1 MRELFPATCNKN
13 GITPNDNDIV
23 TQEQLLA
30 VLSEI
35 QALNDRLTSTIN
47 YIDEYKEANSNGIK
61 TITLE
66 AENIK
71 ASNAKIS
78 SLLEAAEVNITNGD
92 FTTIT
97 VNELANIKK
106 VVAEVIQITDNLI
119 TKGLTSETANIST
132 ATILD
137 ADISNLKAKT
147 IEIENWLVKTFT
159 VDTLKANVQIETPL
173 LRAGN
178 VTSDTV
184 SATDTTTENLEA
196 TTATIN
202 KETVKES
209 DITTLKTSNI
219 VWQQYQT
226 IVNPDEFFIQVPK
239 FINGAYFLAAIDDTN
254 TVCFTI
260 EIQNSINN
268 YYVSWSKTQP
278 GFLEKFYIDRTDK
291 TSQIY
296 FKANTLGKSLTLK
309 YASIGLENV
318 AAPHEYDVLPINPET
333 EYDIV
338 YVDGH
343 KYWNPVDL
351 FNDGTAVGT
360 LTLLPQTWE
369 MSNTEGINYDTVT
382 NVQFNVYRPN
392 QDLNKEAAV
401 EFNNVTTEKVN
412 TKTVETPT
420 FVTSDKDISAYDL
433 SASENGTFINM
444 KDGLKVKQWRKDGA
458 KLSPFVP
465 YDENNSSENR
475 PLVYDS
481 VNDVLKKATGDIDIP
496 GDLTVGGNNNIT
508 GNTTI
513 NGTLETG
520 NATVNGNTNITGNT
534 TINGTLDVSGEA
546 KLTGNTFVSGD
557 LTVSGTVHSIDQE
570 EVVADGD
577 TVTLR
582 ANNNLPLATGQVSGI
597 IVNKYN
603 GTDDL
608 AIVTDNEGTVRVGT
622 GKGTDTTYTNIAL
635 NHSDGKYYT
644 YENDTYT
651 LLDPQPNGSMTSWT
665 GKNVVDGYTHYA
677 TAVFTVIEKTS
688 LQPLLTR
695 EEESDLTDGAVLV
708 WNAEKTK
715 AVGTIAPTNSMQ
727 TLVSKIV
734 DGKISYE
741 WGSAGS
747 AGLAFIGTRAEY
759 EVAKM
764 IQEGNPGHIPAKAMV
779 IITDEDDTLK
789 GVEK

>member
-1 MRELFPATCNKN
+1 MRELFSSTCNKDCT
-13 GITPNDNDIV
+13 ISNDNAV

-35 QALNDRLTSTIN
+35 QALNDRLTATIN
-47 YIDEYKEANSNGIK
+47 YIDEYKAANSNGIK
-61 TITLE
+61 TITLD
-66 AENIK
+66 AQNIK

-78 SLLEAAEVNITNGD
+78 SLLEAVEANITDGN

-97 VNELANIKK
+97 VNELVNIKK
-106 VVAEVIQITDNLI
+106 AVAEVIQITDSLI
-119 TKGLTSETANIST
+119 TKNATVETASIGT

-147 IEIENWLVKTFT
+147 IEIENWLIKTFT

-173 LRAGN
+173 LRAAN

-184 SATDTTTENLEA
+184 SATDTTTEKLKA
-196 TTATIN
+196 TNATIN

-226 IVNPDEFFIQVPK
+226 IVNPDEFYIQVPK
-239 FINGAYFLAAIDDTN
+239 FINGTYFLAAIDDTN

-309 YASIGLENV
+309 YSSIGLENV
-318 AAPHEYDVLPINPET
+318 TAPHEYDVLPINPET
-333 EYDIV
+333 EYDIA
-338 YVDGH
+338 YADGH

-369 MSNTEGINYDTVT
+369 MSSNEGINYDTVT

-392 QDLNKEAAV
+392 QDLNKEAVV
-401 EFNNVTTEKVN
+401 EFNKVTTEKVN
-412 TKTVETPT
+412 TKTVESPT

-433 SASENGTFINM
+433 SLFENGALINV
-444 KDGLKVKQWRKDGA
+444 KDGLKVKQWRKDGNE
-458 KLSPFVP
+458 LSPIVP
-465 YDENNSSENR
+465 YKPVNEAAANN
-475 PLVYDS
+475 PLIYDN
-481 VNDVLKKATGDIDIP
+481 VDDTLKRTK
-496 GDLTVGGNNNIT
+496 
-508 GNTTI
+508 TI
-513 NGTLETG
+513 ALDKLNVKD
-520 NATVNGNTNITGNT
+520 ATVENGLEVKGRVNTESSLEVKGRVNAES
-534 TINGTLDVSGEA
+534 DVY
-546 KLTGNTFVSGD
+546 VSGD
-557 LTVSGTVHSIDQE
+557 LFVAGGTHTTTTEDISAESDII
-570 EVVADGD
+570 
-577 TVTLR
+577 TLR
-582 ANNNLPLATGQVSGI
+582 SNNNLSLETGQVSGI
-597 IVNKYN
+597 VVNKYN
-603 GTDDL
+603 GIDDL
-608 AIVTDNEGTVRVGT
+608 SIVTDNEGTVRVGT
-622 GKGTDTTYTNIAL
+622 GKGTTTSYTQIAYK
-635 NHSDGKYYT
+635 NEDNKYYKYTVNGDGT
-644 YENDTYT
+644 YSYS
-651 LLDPQPNGSMTSWT
+651 LLNPQPSGVLTDWE
-665 GKNVVDGYTHYA
+665 GKKQIDGYTLYSSA
-677 TAVFTVIEKTS
+677 IFTVIEKTS

-695 EEESDLTDGAVLV
+695 EEENNLADGAVLV

-715 AVGTIAPTNSMQ
+715 AIGTIAPTNSMQ
-727 TLVSKIV
+727 TLISKIT

-759 EVAKM
+759 EAAKM
-764 IQEGNPGHIPAKAMV
+764 IPEGNEGHIPNHSLV
-779 IITDEDDTLK
+779 ILTDETDTVK
-789 GVEK
+789 GEIK

>member
-1 MRELFPATCNKN
+1 MRELFSSTCNKDCT
-13 GITPNDNDIV
+13 ISNDNAV

-35 QALNDRLTSTIN
+35 QALNDRLTATIN
-47 YIDEYKEANSNGIK
+47 YIDEYKAANSNGIK

-66 AENIK
+66 AQNIK

-78 SLLEAAEVNITNGD
+78 SLLEAVEANITDGN

-97 VNELANIKK
+97 VNELVNIKK
-106 VVAEVIQITDNLI
+106 AVAEVIQITDSLI
-119 TKGLTSETANIST
+119 TKNATVETASIGT

-147 IEIENWLVKTFT
+147 IEIENWLIGTFT

-173 LRAGN
+173 LRAAN

-184 SATDTTTENLEA
+184 SATDTTTEKLKA
-196 TTATIN
+196 TNATIN

-226 IVNPDEFFIQVPK
+226 IVNPDEFYIQVPK
-239 FINGAYFLAAIDDTN
+239 FINGTYFLAAIDDTN

-309 YASIGLENV
+309 YSSIGLENV
-318 AAPHEYDVLPINPET
+318 TAPHEYDVLPINPET

-338 YVDGH
+338 YADGH

-369 MSNTEGINYDTVT
+369 MSSNEGINYDTGT

-392 QDLNKEAAV
+392 QDLNKEAVV

-412 TKTVETPT
+412 TKTVESPT

-433 SASENGTFINM
+433 SLFENGALINV
-444 KDGLKVKQWRKDGA
+444 KDGLKVKQWRKDGNE
-458 KLSPFVP
+458 LSPIVP
-465 YDENNSSENR
+465 YKPVNEAAANN
-475 PLVYDS
+475 PLIYDN
-481 VNDVLKKATGDIDIP
+481 VDDTLKRTK
-496 GDLTVGGNNNIT
+496 
-508 GNTTI
+508 TI
-513 NGTLETG
+513 ALDKLNVKD
-520 NATVNGNTNITGNT
+520 ATVENGLEVKGRVNTESSLEVKGRVNAES
-534 TINGTLDVSGEA
+534 DVY
-546 KLTGNTFVSGD
+546 VSGD
-557 LTVSGTVHSIDQE
+557 LFVAGGTHTTTTEDISAESDII
-570 EVVADGD
+570 
-577 TVTLR
+577 TLR
-582 ANNNLPLATGQVSGI
+582 SNNNLSLETGQVSGI
-597 IVNKYN
+597 VVNKYN
-603 GTDDL
+603 GIDDL
-608 AIVTDNEGTVRVGT
+608 SIVTDNEGTVRVGT
-622 GKGTDTTYTNIAL
+622 GKGTTTSYTQIAYK
-635 NHSDGKYYT
+635 NEDNKYYKYTVNGDGT
-644 YENDTYT
+644 YSYS
-651 LLDPQPNGSMTSWT
+651 LLNPQPSGVLTDWE
-665 GKNVVDGYTHYA
+665 GKKQIDGYTLYSSA
-677 TAVFTVIEKTS
+677 IFTVIEKTS

-695 EEESDLTDGAVLV
+695 EEENNLADGAVLV

-715 AVGTIAPTNSMQ
+715 AIGTIAPTNSMQ
-727 TLVSKIV
+727 TLISKIT

-759 EVAKM
+759 EAAKM
-764 IQEGNPGHIPAKAMV
+764 IPEGNKGHIPNHSLV
-779 IITDEDDTLK
+779 ILTDETDTVK
-789 GVEK
+789 GEIK

>member
-1 MRELFPATCNKN
+1 MRELFSSTCNKDCT
-13 GITPNDNDIV
+13 ISNDNAV

-35 QALNDRLTSTIN
+35 QALNDRLTATIN
-47 YIDEYKEANSNGIK
+47 YIDEYKAANSNGIK
-61 TITLE
+61 TITLD
-66 AENIK
+66 AQNIK

-78 SLLEAAEVNITNGD
+78 SLLEAVEANITDGN

-97 VNELANIKK
+97 VNELVNIKK
-106 VVAEVIQITDNLI
+106 AVAEVIQITDSLI
-119 TKGLTSETANIST
+119 TKNATVETASIGT

-147 IEIENWLVKTFT
+147 IEIENWLIGTFT

-173 LRAGN
+173 LRAAN

-184 SATDTTTENLEA
+184 SATDTITEKLKA
-196 TTATIN
+196 TNATIN

-226 IVNPDEFFIQVPK
+226 IVNPDEFYIQVPK
-239 FINGAYFLAAIDDTN
+239 FINGTYFLAAIDDTN

-278 GFLEKFYIDRTDK
+278 GFLEKFYIDKTNK

-309 YASIGLENV
+309 YSSIGLENV
-318 AAPHEYDVLPINPET
+318 TAPHEYDVLPINPET

-338 YVDGH
+338 YADGH

-369 MSNTEGINYDTVT
+369 MSSNEGINYDTGT

-392 QDLNKEAAV
+392 QDLNKEAVV

-412 TKTVETPT
+412 TKTVESPT

-433 SASENGTFINM
+433 SLFENGALINV
-444 KDGLKVKQWRKDGA
+444 KDGLKIKQWRKDGNE
-458 KLSPFVP
+458 LSPIVP
-465 YDENNSSENR
+465 YKPVNEAAANN
-475 PLVYDS
+475 PLIYDN
-481 VNDVLKKATGDIDIP
+481 VDDTLKRTK
-496 GDLTVGGNNNIT
+496 
-508 GNTTI
+508 TI
-513 NGTLETG
+513 ALDKLNVKD
-520 NATVNGNTNITGNT
+520 ATVENGLEVKGRVNTESSLEVKGRVNAES
-534 TINGTLDVSGEA
+534 DVY
-546 KLTGNTFVSGD
+546 VSGD
-557 LTVSGTVHSIDQE
+557 LFVAGGTHTTTTEDISAESDII
-570 EVVADGD
+570 
-577 TVTLR
+577 TLR
-582 ANNNLPLATGQVSGI
+582 SNNNLSLETGQVSGI
-597 IVNKYN
+597 VVNKYN
-603 GTDDL
+603 GIDDL
-608 AIVTDNEGTVRVGT
+608 SIVTDNEGTVRVGT
-622 GKGTDTTYTNIAL
+622 GKGTTTSYTQIAYK
-635 NHSDGKYYT
+635 NEDNKYYKYTVNGDGT
-644 YENDTYT
+644 YSYS
-651 LLDPQPNGSMTSWT
+651 LLNPQPSGVLTDWE
-665 GKNVVDGYTHYA
+665 GKKQIDGYTLYSSA
-677 TAVFTVIEKTS
+677 IFTVIEKTS

-695 EEESDLTDGAVLV
+695 EEENNLADGAVLL

-715 AVGTIAPTNSMQ
+715 AIGTIAPTNSMQ
-727 TLVSKIV
+727 TLISKIT

-759 EVAKM
+759 EAAKM
-764 IQEGNPGHIPAKAMV
+764 IPEGNKGHIPNHSLV
-779 IITDEDDTLK
+779 ILTDETDTVK
-789 GVEK
+789 GEIK

>member
-1 MRELFPATCNKN
+1 MRELFSSTCNKDCTISN
-13 GITPNDNDIV
+13 GNDAV

-35 QALNDRLTSTIN
+35 QALNDKLDSTIN
-47 YIDEYKEANSNGIK
+47 YIDEYKAANSNGIK

-66 AENIK
+66 AQNIK

-78 SLLEAAEVNITNGD
+78 SLLEAVEANITDGN

-97 VNELANIKK
+97 VNELVNIKK
-106 VVAEVIQITDNLI
+106 AVAEVIQITDSLI
-119 TKGLTSETANIST
+119 TKNATVETASIGT

-147 IEIENWLVKTFT
+147 IEIENWLIGTFT

-173 LRAGN
+173 LRAAN

-184 SATDTTTENLEA
+184 SATDTTTEKLEA
-196 TTATIN
+196 TNATIN
-202 KETVKES
+202 KETVEES
-209 DITTLKTSNI
+209 GITTLKTSNI

-226 IVNPDEFFIQVPK
+226 IVNPDEFYIQVPK
-239 FINGAYFLAAIDDTN
+239 FINGTYFLAAIDDTN

-278 GFLEKFYIDRTDK
+278 GFLEKFYIDKTDK

-309 YASIGLENV
+309 YSSIGLENV
-318 AAPHEYDVLPINPET
+318 TAPHEYDVLPINPET

-338 YVDGH
+338 YADGH

-369 MSNTEGINYDTVT
+369 MSSNDGINYDTGT

-392 QDLNKEAAV
+392 QDLNKEAVV
-401 EFNNVTTEKVN
+401 EFNKVTTEKVN
-412 TKTVETPT
+412 TKTVESPT

-433 SASENGTFINM
+433 SLFENGALINV
-444 KDGLKVKQWRKDGA
+444 KDGLKIKQWRKDGNE
-458 KLSPFVP
+458 LSPIVP
-465 YDENNSSENR
+465 YKPVNEAAANN
-475 PLVYDS
+475 PLIYDN
-481 VNDVLKKATGDIDIP
+481 VDDTLKRTK
-496 GDLTVGGNNNIT
+496 
-508 GNTTI
+508 TI
-513 NGTLETG
+513 ALDKLNVKD
-520 NATVNGNTNITGNT
+520 ATVENGLEVKGRVNTESSLEVKGRVNAES
-534 TINGTLDVSGEA
+534 DVY
-546 KLTGNTFVSGD
+546 VSGD
-557 LTVSGTVHSIDQE
+557 LFVAGGTHTTTTEDISAESDII
-570 EVVADGD
+570 
-577 TVTLR
+577 TLR
-582 ANNNLPLATGQVSGI
+582 SNNNLSLETGQVSGI
-597 IVNKYN
+597 VVNKYN
-603 GTDDL
+603 GIDDL
-608 AIVTDNEGTVRVGT
+608 SIVTDNEGTVRVGT
-622 GKGTDTTYTNIAL
+622 GKGTTTSYTQIAYK
-635 NHSDGKYYT
+635 NEDNKYYKYTVNGDGT
-644 YENDTYT
+644 YSYS
-651 LLDPQPNGSMTSWT
+651 LLNPQPSGVLTDWE
-665 GKNVVDGYTHYA
+665 GKKQIDGYTLYSSA
-677 TAVFTVIEKTS
+677 IFTVIEKTS

-695 EEESDLTDGAVLV
+695 EEENNLADGAVLL

-715 AVGTIAPTNSMQ
+715 AIGTIAPTNSMQ
-727 TLVSKIV
+727 TLISKIT

-759 EVAKM
+759 EAAKM
-764 IQEGNPGHIPAKAMV
+764 IPEGNEGHIPNHSLV
-779 IITDEDDTLK
+779 ILTDETDTVK
-789 GVEK
+789 GEIK

>member
-1 MRELFPATCNKN
+1 MRELFSSTCNKDCT
-13 GITPNDNDIV
+13 ISNDNAV

-35 QALNDRLTSTIN
+35 QALNDRLTATIN
-47 YIDEYKEANSNGIK
+47 YIDEYKAANSNGIK
-61 TITLE
+61 TITLD
-66 AENIK
+66 AQNIK

-78 SLLEAAEVNITNGD
+78 SLLEAVEANITDGN

-97 VNELANIKK
+97 VNELVNIKK
-106 VVAEVIQITDNLI
+106 AVAEVIQITDSLI
-119 TKGLTSETANIST
+119 TKNATVETASIGT

-147 IEIENWLVKTFT
+147 IEIENWLIKTFT

-173 LRAGN
+173 LRAAN

-184 SATDTTTENLEA
+184 SATDTTTEKLKA
-196 TTATIN
+196 TNATIN

-226 IVNPDEFFIQVPK
+226 IVNPDEFYIQVPK
-239 FINGAYFLAAIDDTN
+239 FINGTYFLAAIDDTN

-318 AAPHEYDVLPINPET
+318 TAPHEYDVLPINPET
-333 EYDIV
+333 EYDIA
-338 YVDGH
+338 YADGH

-369 MSNTEGINYDTVT
+369 MSSNEGINYDTVT

-392 QDLNKEAAV
+392 QDLNKEAVV
-401 EFNNVTTEKVN
+401 EFNKVTTEKVN
-412 TKTVETPT
+412 TKTVESPT

-433 SASENGTFINM
+433 SLFENGALINV
-444 KDGLKVKQWRKDGA
+444 KDGLKVKQWRKDGNE
-458 KLSPFVP
+458 LSPIVP
-465 YDENNSSENR
+465 YKPVNEAAANN
-475 PLVYDS
+475 PLIYDN
-481 VNDVLKKATGDIDIP
+481 VDDTLKRTK
-496 GDLTVGGNNNIT
+496 
-508 GNTTI
+508 TI
-513 NGTLETG
+513 ALDKLNVKD
-520 NATVNGNTNITGNT
+520 ATVENGLEVKGRVNAES
-534 TINGTLDVSGEA
+534 DVY
-546 KLTGNTFVSGD
+546 VSGD
-557 LTVSGTVHSIDQE
+557 LFVAGGTHTTTTEDISAESDII
-570 EVVADGD
+570 
-577 TVTLR
+577 TLR
-582 ANNNLPLATGQVSGI
+582 SNNNLSLETGQVSGI
-597 IVNKYN
+597 VVNKYN
-603 GTDDL
+603 GIDDL
-608 AIVTDNEGTVRVGT
+608 SIVTDNEGTVRVGT
-622 GKGTDTTYTNIAL
+622 GKGTPTSYTQIAYK
-635 NHSDGKYYT
+635 NEDNKYYKYTVNGDGT
-644 YENDTYT
+644 YSYS
-651 LLDPQPNGSMTSWT
+651 LLNPQPSGVLTDWE
-665 GKNVVDGYTHYA
+665 GKKQIDGYTLYSSA
-677 TAVFTVIEKTS
+677 IFTVIEKTS

-695 EEESDLTDGAVLV
+695 EEENNLADGAVLL

-715 AVGTIAPTNSMQ
+715 AIGTIAPTNSMQ
-727 TLVSKIV
+727 TLISKIT

-759 EVAKM
+759 EAAKM
-764 IQEGNPGHIPAKAMV
+764 IQEGNKGHIPNHSLV
-779 IITDEDDTLK
+779 ILTDETDTVK
-789 GVEK
+789 GEIK

>member
-13 GITPNDNDIV
+13 GITPNNNDVV

-35 QALNDRLTSTIN
+35 QALNDKLTSTIN
-47 YIDEYKEANSNGIK
+47 YINEYKQANSNGIK

-78 SLLEAAEVNITNGD
+78 SLLEAVKANITDAD

-106 VVAEVIQITDNLI
+106 VVAEVIQITDSLT
-119 TKGLTSETANIST
+119 TKGLTSETANIGT

-173 LRAGN
+173 LKATN

-184 SATDTTTENLEA
+184 NATDTITEKLEA

-226 IVNPDEFFIQVPK
+226 IVNPDEFYIQVPK

-254 TVCFTI
+254 TLCFTI

-318 AAPHEYDVLPINPET
+318 TAPHEYDVLPINPET
-333 EYDIV
+333 EYDIL
-338 YVDGH
+338 YADGH

-360 LTLLPQTWE
+360 LTLLPQTW
-369 MSNTEGINYDTVT
+369 
-382 NVQFNVYRPN
+382 
-392 QDLNKEAAV
+392 
-401 EFNNVTTEKVN
+401 
-412 TKTVETPT
+412 
-420 FVTSDKDISAYDL
+420 
-433 SASENGTFINM
+433 
-444 KDGLKVKQWRKDGA
+444 
-458 KLSPFVP
+458 
-465 YDENNSSENR
+465 
-475 PLVYDS
+475 
-481 VNDVLKKATGDIDIP
+481 
-496 GDLTVGGNNNIT
+496 
-508 GNTTI
+508 
-513 NGTLETG
+513 
-520 NATVNGNTNITGNT
+520 
-534 TINGTLDVSGEA
+534 
-546 KLTGNTFVSGD
+546 
-557 LTVSGTVHSIDQE
+557 
-570 EVVADGD
+570 
-577 TVTLR
+577 
-582 ANNNLPLATGQVSGI
+582 
-597 IVNKYN
+597 
-603 GTDDL
+603 
-608 AIVTDNEGTVRVGT
+608 
-622 GKGTDTTYTNIAL
+622 
-635 NHSDGKYYT
+635 
-644 YENDTYT
+644 
-651 LLDPQPNGSMTSWT
+651 
-665 GKNVVDGYTHYA
+665 
-677 TAVFTVIEKTS
+677 
-688 LQPLLTR
+688 
-695 EEESDLTDGAVLV
+695 
-708 WNAEKTK
+708 
-715 AVGTIAPTNSMQ
+715 
-727 TLVSKIV
+727 
-734 DGKISYE
+734 
-741 WGSAGS
+741 
-747 AGLAFIGTRAEY
+747 
-759 EVAKM
+759 
-764 IQEGNPGHIPAKAMV
+764 
-779 IITDEDDTLK
+779 
-789 GVEK
+789 

>member
-1 MRELFPATCNKN
+1 MRELFPATCNKD
-13 GITPNDNDIV
+13 GITPNDNNVV

-78 SLLEAAEVNITNGD
+78 RLLEAVEANITNGD
-92 FTTIT
+92 FKTIT

-106 VVAEVIQITDNLI
+106 VVAEFIQITDSLI
-119 TKGLTSETANIST
+119 AKGLTSETASIGT

-147 IEIENWLVKTFT
+147 IEIENWLIKTFT
-159 VDTLKANVQIETPL
+159 VDTLKANIQIETPL
-173 LRAGN
+173 LRAAN
-178 VTSDTV
+178 VTSDV
-184 SATDTTTENLEA
+184 ASATDTTTEKLEA

-226 IVNPDEFFIQVPK
+226 IVNPDEFYIQVPK

-278 GFLEKFYIDRTDK
+278 GFLEKFYIDKIDK

-309 YASIGLENV
+309 YASVGLENV
-318 AAPHEYDVLPINPET
+318 TSPQEYDVLPINPET

-338 YVDGH
+338 YADGH

-392 QDLNKEAAV
+392 QDLNKEASV

-433 SASENGTFINM
+433 SAFENGTFINM
-444 KDGLKVKQWRKDGA
+444 KDGLKVKQWRKDGNE
-458 KLSPFVP
+458 LSPIVP
-465 YDENNSSENR
+465 YDENNESEKR

-481 VNDVLKKATGDIDIP
+481 VNDVLKKATSDIDVP
-496 GDLTVGGNNNIT
+496 GDLTVGGNTNVS

-513 NGTLETG
+513 SGILEAG
-520 NATVNGNTNITGNT
+520 NTKVNGDTNITGNT
-534 TINGTLDVSGEA
+534 TIGGTLDVSGET

-570 EVVADGD
+570 EIVADGD

-597 IVNKYN
+597 VVNKYN

-651 LLDPQPNGSMTSWT
+651 LLDPQPNGNMTSWT
-665 GKNVVDGYTHYA
+665 GKNVVGGYTHYA

-708 WNAEKTK
+708 WNSEKTK

-727 TLVSKIV
+727 TLVSKIT

-764 IQEGNPGHIPAKAMV
+764 ISEGNVGHIPAKAMV
-779 IITDEDDTLK
+779 IITDEDDTVK
-789 GVEK
+789 GDIK

>member
-1 MRELFPATCNKN
+1 MRELFSSTCNKDCTISN
-13 GITPNDNDIV
+13 GNDAV

-35 QALNDRLTSTIN
+35 QALNDKLDSTIN
-47 YIDEYKEANSNGIK
+47 YIDEYKAANSNGIK

-66 AENIK
+66 AQNIK

-78 SLLEAAEVNITNGD
+78 SLLEAVEANITDGN

-97 VNELANIKK
+97 VNELVNIKK
-106 VVAEVIQITDNLI
+106 AVAEVIQITDSLI
-119 TKGLTSETANIST
+119 TKNATVETASIGT

-147 IEIENWLVKTFT
+147 IEIENWLIGTFT

-173 LRAGN
+173 LRAAN

-184 SATDTTTENLEA
+184 SATDTTTEKLEA
-196 TTATIN
+196 TNATIN

-226 IVNPDEFFIQVPK
+226 IINPDEFYIQVPK
-239 FINGAYFLAAIDDTN
+239 FINGTYFLAAIDDTN

-278 GFLEKFYIDRTDK
+278 GFLEKFYIDKTDK

-309 YASIGLENV
+309 YSSIGLENV
-318 AAPHEYDVLPINPET
+318 TAPHEYDVLPINPET

-338 YVDGH
+338 YADGH

-369 MSNTEGINYDTVT
+369 MSSNEGINYDTGT

-392 QDLNKEAAV
+392 QDLNKEAVV
-401 EFNNVTTEKVN
+401 EFNKVTTEKVN
-412 TKTVETPT
+412 TKTVESPT

-433 SASENGTFINM
+433 SLFENGALINV
-444 KDGLKVKQWRKDGA
+444 KDGLKIKQWRKDGNE
-458 KLSPFVP
+458 LSPIVP
-465 YDENNSSENR
+465 YKPVNEAAANN
-475 PLVYDS
+475 PLIYDN
-481 VNDVLKKATGDIDIP
+481 VDDTLKRTK
-496 GDLTVGGNNNIT
+496 
-508 GNTTI
+508 TI
-513 NGTLETG
+513 ALDKLNVKD
-520 NATVNGNTNITGNT
+520 ATVENGLEVKGRVNTESSLEVKGRVNAES
-534 TINGTLDVSGEA
+534 DVY
-546 KLTGNTFVSGD
+546 VSGD
-557 LTVSGTVHSIDQE
+557 LFVAGGTHTTTTEDISAESDII
-570 EVVADGD
+570 
-577 TVTLR
+577 TLR
-582 ANNNLPLATGQVSGI
+582 SNNNLSLETGQVSGI
-597 IVNKYN
+597 VVNKYN
-603 GTDDL
+603 GIDDL
-608 AIVTDNEGTVRVGT
+608 SIVTDNEGTVRVGT
-622 GKGTDTTYTNIAL
+622 GKGTTTSYTQIAYK
-635 NHSDGKYYT
+635 NEDNKYYKYTVNGDGT
-644 YENDTYT
+644 YSYS
-651 LLDPQPNGSMTSWT
+651 LLNPQPSGVLTDWE
-665 GKNVVDGYTHYA
+665 GKKQIDGYTLYSSA
-677 TAVFTVIEKTS
+677 IFTVIEKTS

-695 EEESDLTDGAVLV
+695 EEENNLADGAVLL

-715 AVGTIAPTNSMQ
+715 AIGTIAPTNSMQ
-727 TLVSKIV
+727 TLISKIT

-759 EVAKM
+759 EAAKM
-764 IQEGNPGHIPAKAMV
+764 IPEGNEGHIPNHSLV
-779 IITDEDDTLK
+779 ILTDETDTVK
-789 GVEK
+789 GEIK

>member
-1 MRELFPATCNKN
+1 MRELFSSTCNKDCT
-13 GITPNDNDIV
+13 ISNDNAV

-35 QALNDRLTSTIN
+35 QALNDRLTATIN
-47 YIDEYKEANSNGIK
+47 YIDEYKAANSNGIK
-61 TITLE
+61 TITLD
-66 AENIK
+66 AQNIK

-78 SLLEAAEVNITNGD
+78 SLLEAVEANITDGN

-97 VNELANIKK
+97 VNELVNIKK
-106 VVAEVIQITDNLI
+106 AVAEVIQITDSLI
-119 TKGLTSETANIST
+119 TKNATVETASIGT

-147 IEIENWLVKTFT
+147 IEIENWLIGTFT

-173 LRAGN
+173 LRAAN

-184 SATDTTTENLEA
+184 SATDTTTEKLKA
-196 TTATIN
+196 TNATIN

-226 IVNPDEFFIQVPK
+226 IVNPDEFYIQVPK
-239 FINGAYFLAAIDDTN
+239 FINGTYFLAAIDDTN

-278 GFLEKFYIDRTDK
+278 GFLEKFYIDKTDK

-318 AAPHEYDVLPINPET
+318 TAPHEYDVLPINPET

-338 YVDGH
+338 YADGH

-369 MSNTEGINYDTVT
+369 MSSNEGINYDTGT

-392 QDLNKEAAV
+392 QDLNKEAVV

-412 TKTVETPT
+412 TKTVESPT

-433 SASENGTFINM
+433 SLFENGALINV
-444 KDGLKVKQWRKDGA
+444 KDGLKVKQWRKDGNE
-458 KLSPFVP
+458 LSPIVP
-465 YDENNSSENR
+465 YKPVNEAAANN
-475 PLVYDS
+475 PLIYDN
-481 VNDVLKKATGDIDIP
+481 VDDTLKRTK
-496 GDLTVGGNNNIT
+496 
-508 GNTTI
+508 TI
-513 NGTLETG
+513 ALDKLNVKD
-520 NATVNGNTNITGNT
+520 ATVENGLEVKGRVNTESSLEVKGRVNAES
-534 TINGTLDVSGEA
+534 DVY
-546 KLTGNTFVSGD
+546 VSGD
-557 LTVSGTVHSIDQE
+557 LFVAGGTHTTTTEDISAESDII
-570 EVVADGD
+570 
-577 TVTLR
+577 TLR
-582 ANNNLPLATGQVSGI
+582 SNNNLSLETGQVSGI
-597 IVNKYN
+597 VVNKYN
-603 GTDDL
+603 GIDDL
-608 AIVTDNEGTVRVGT
+608 SIVTDNEGTVRVGT
-622 GKGTDTTYTNIAL
+622 GKGTTTSYTQIAYK
-635 NHSDGKYYT
+635 NEDNKYYKYTVNGDGT
-644 YENDTYT
+644 YSYS
-651 LLDPQPNGSMTSWT
+651 LLNPQPSGVLTDWE
-665 GKNVVDGYTHYA
+665 GKKQIDGYTLYSSA
-677 TAVFTVIEKTS
+677 IFTVIEKTS

-695 EEESDLTDGAVLV
+695 EEENNLADGAVLL

-715 AVGTIAPTNSMQ
+715 AIGTIAPTNSMQ
-727 TLVSKIV
+727 TLISKIT

-759 EVAKM
+759 EAAKM
-764 IQEGNPGHIPAKAMV
+764 IQEGNEGHIPNHSLV
-779 IITDEDDTLK
+779 ILTDETDTVK
-789 GVEK
+789 GEIK

>member
-1 MRELFPATCNKN
+1 MRELFSATCNKN
-13 GITPNDNDIV
+13 GITPNGDAV

-35 QALNDRLTSTIN
+35 QALNDRLTATIN

-61 TITLE
+61 TITLD
-66 AENIK
+66 AQNIK

-78 SLLEAAEVNITNGD
+78 ILLEAVEANITDAD

-97 VNELANIKK
+97 VGELANIKK

-119 TKGLTSETANIST
+119 TKNFTTQTASIGT

-147 IEIENWLVKTFT
+147 IEIENWLIKTFT

-173 LRAGN
+173 LRAAN

-184 SATDTTTENLEA
+184 NATDTTTEKLEA
-196 TTATIN
+196 TNATIN

-226 IVNPDEFFIQVPK
+226 IVNPDEFYIQVPK

-278 GFLEKFYIDRTDK
+278 GFLAKFYIDKTDK

-309 YASIGLENV
+309 YASVGLENV
-318 AAPHEYDVLPINPET
+318 TAPQEYDVLPINPET
-333 EYDIV
+333 EYDIT
-338 YVDGH
+338 YADGH

-351 FNDGTAVGT
+351 FNDGSAVGT
-360 LTLLPQTWE
+360 LTLLPQTWK
-369 MSNTEGINYDTVT
+369 MSSNEGVNYDTVT

-412 TKTVETPT
+412 TKTVESPT

-433 SASENGTFINM
+433 SPFENGTLINM

-458 KLSPFVP
+458 ELSPIVP
-465 YDENNSSENR
+465 YK
-475 PLVYDS
+475 S
-481 VNDVLKKATGDIDIP
+481 VNETASNNPLIYDNVDDTLKRTKIIALDK
-496 GDLTVGGNNNIT
+496 LTVKD
-508 GNTTI
+508 
-513 NGTLETG
+513 
-520 NATVNGNTNITGNT
+520 ATVENELEVKGRVNAES
-534 TINGTLDVSGEA
+534 DVY
-546 KLTGNTFVSGD
+546 VSGD
-557 LTVSGTVHSIDQE
+557 LFVSGGTHTTTTEDISAESDII
-570 EVVADGD
+570 
-577 TVTLR
+577 TLR
-582 ANNNLPLATGQVSGI
+582 SNNNLSLETGQVSGI
-597 IVNKYN
+597 VVNKYN
-603 GTDDL
+603 GIDDL
-608 AIVTDNEGTVRVGT
+608 SIVTDNEGTVRVGT
-622 GKGTDTTYTNIAL
+622 GKGTPTPYAQIAYKNEDNQYYKYTENEDGTYSYSLL
-635 NHSDGKYYT
+635 N
-644 YENDTYT
+644 
-651 LLDPQPNGSMTSWT
+651 PQPSGVLTDWA
-665 GKNVVDGYTHYA
+665 GKKQIDGYTLYA
-677 TAVFTVIEKTS
+677 SAIFTVIDKTS

-695 EEESDLTDGAVLV
+695 EEESNLPDGAVLV
-708 WNAEKTK
+708 WDAEKTK
-715 AVGTIAPTNSMQ
+715 AIGTIAPTNSMQ
-727 TLVSKIV
+727 TLVSKIT

-764 IQEGNPGHIPAKAMV
+764 ITEGNPGHIPTKAMV
-779 IITDEDDTLK
+779 IITDETDTVKGDLK
-789 GVEK
+789 

>member
-1 MRELFPATCNKN
+1 MRELFSSTCNKDCT
-13 GITPNDNDIV
+13 ISNDNAV

-35 QALNDRLTSTIN
+35 QALNDKLDSTIN
-47 YIDEYKEANSNGIK
+47 YIDEYKAANSNGIK

-66 AENIK
+66 AQNIK

-78 SLLEAAEVNITNGD
+78 SLLEAVEANITDGN

-97 VNELANIKK
+97 VNELVNIKK
-106 VVAEVIQITDNLI
+106 AVAEVIQITDSLI
-119 TKGLTSETANIST
+119 TKNATVETASIGT

-147 IEIENWLVKTFT
+147 IEIENWLIGTFT

-173 LRAGN
+173 LRAAN

-184 SATDTTTENLEA
+184 SATDTTTEKLEA
-196 TTATIN
+196 TNATIN
-202 KETVKES
+202 KETVEES

-226 IVNPDEFFIQVPK
+226 IVNPDEFYIQVPK
-239 FINGAYFLAAIDDTN
+239 FINGTYFLAAIDDTN

-278 GFLEKFYIDRTDK
+278 GFLEKFYIDKTDK

-309 YASIGLENV
+309 YSSIGLENV
-318 AAPHEYDVLPINPET
+318 TAPHEYDVLPINPET

-338 YVDGH
+338 YADGH

-369 MSNTEGINYDTVT
+369 MSSNEGINYDTGT

-392 QDLNKEAAV
+392 QDLNKEAVV
-401 EFNNVTTEKVN
+401 EFNKVTTEKVN
-412 TKTVETPT
+412 TKTVESPT

-433 SASENGTFINM
+433 SLFENGALINV
-444 KDGLKVKQWRKDGA
+444 KDGLKIKQWRKDGNE
-458 KLSPFVP
+458 LSPIVP
-465 YDENNSSENR
+465 YKPVNEAAANN
-475 PLVYDS
+475 PLIYDN
-481 VNDVLKKATGDIDIP
+481 VDDTLKRTK
-496 GDLTVGGNNNIT
+496 
-508 GNTTI
+508 TI
-513 NGTLETG
+513 ALDKLNVKD
-520 NATVNGNTNITGNT
+520 ATVENGLEVKGRVNTESSLEVKGRVNAES
-534 TINGTLDVSGEA
+534 DVY
-546 KLTGNTFVSGD
+546 VSGD
-557 LTVSGTVHSIDQE
+557 LFVAGGTHTTTTEDISAESDII
-570 EVVADGD
+570 
-577 TVTLR
+577 TLR
-582 ANNNLPLATGQVSGI
+582 SNNNLSLETGQVSGI
-597 IVNKYN
+597 VVNKYN
-603 GTDDL
+603 GIDDL
-608 AIVTDNEGTVRVGT
+608 SIVTDNEGTVRVGT
-622 GKGTDTTYTNIAL
+622 GKGTTTSYTQIAYK
-635 NHSDGKYYT
+635 NEDNKYYKYTVNGDGT
-644 YENDTYT
+644 YSYS
-651 LLDPQPNGSMTSWT
+651 LLNPQPSGVLTDWE
-665 GKNVVDGYTHYA
+665 GKKQIDGYTLYSSA
-677 TAVFTVIEKTS
+677 IFTVIEKTS

-695 EEESDLTDGAVLV
+695 EEENNLADGAVLL

-715 AVGTIAPTNSMQ
+715 AIGTIAPTNSMQ
-727 TLVSKIV
+727 TLISKIT

-759 EVAKM
+759 EAAKM
-764 IQEGNPGHIPAKAMV
+764 IPEGNEGHIPNHSLV
-779 IITDEDDTLK
+779 ILTDETDTVK
-789 GVEK
+789 GEIK

>member
-13 GITPNDNDIV
+13 GITPNGDAV

-35 QALNDRLTSTIN
+35 QALNDRLTATIN
-47 YIDEYKEANSNGIK
+47 YIDEYKAANSNGIK
-61 TITLE
+61 TITLD
-66 AENIK
+66 AQNIK

-78 SLLEAAEVNITNGD
+78 SLLEAVEANITDAD

-97 VNELANIKK
+97 VGELANIKK

-119 TKGLTSETANIST
+119 TKNFTTQTASIGT

-147 IEIENWLVKTFT
+147 IEIENWLIKTFT

-173 LRAGN
+173 LRAAN

-184 SATDTTTENLEA
+184 NATDTTTEKLEA
-196 TTATIN
+196 TNATIN

-226 IVNPDEFFIQVPK
+226 IVNPDEFYIQVPK

-278 GFLEKFYIDRTDK
+278 GFLAKFYIDKTDK

-309 YASIGLENV
+309 YASVGLENV
-318 AAPHEYDVLPINPET
+318 TAPQEYDVLPINPET
-333 EYDIV
+333 EYDIT
-338 YVDGH
+338 YADGH

-351 FNDGTAVGT
+351 FNDGSAVGT
-360 LTLLPQTWE
+360 LTLLPQTWK
-369 MSNTEGINYDTVT
+369 MSSNEGVNYDTVT

-412 TKTVETPT
+412 TKTVESPT

-433 SASENGTFINM
+433 SPFENGTLINM

-458 KLSPFVP
+458 ELSPIVP
-465 YDENNSSENR
+465 YK
-475 PLVYDS
+475 S
-481 VNDVLKKATGDIDIP
+481 VNETASNNPLIYDNVDDTLKRTKIIALDK
-496 GDLTVGGNNNIT
+496 LTVKDA
-508 GNTTI
+508 TI
-513 NGTLETG
+513 ENELEVKG
-520 NATVNGNTNITGNT
+520 RVNAES
-534 TINGTLDVSGEA
+534 DVY
-546 KLTGNTFVSGD
+546 VSGD
-557 LTVSGTVHSIDQE
+557 LFVSGGTHTTTTEDISAESDII
-570 EVVADGD
+570 
-577 TVTLR
+577 TLR
-582 ANNNLPLATGQVSGI
+582 SNNNLSLETGQVSGI
-597 IVNKYN
+597 VVNKYN
-603 GTDDL
+603 GIDDL
-608 AIVTDNEGTVRVGT
+608 SIVTDNEGTVRVGT
-622 GKGTDTTYTNIAL
+622 GKGNPTPYAQIAYKNEDNQYYKYTENEDGTYSYSLL
-635 NHSDGKYYT
+635 N
-644 YENDTYT
+644 
-651 LLDPQPNGSMTSWT
+651 PQPSGVLTDWA
-665 GKNVVDGYTHYA
+665 GKKQIDGYTLYA
-677 TAVFTVIEKTS
+677 SAIFTVIDKTS

-695 EEESDLTDGAVLV
+695 EEESNLPDGAVLV
-708 WNAEKTK
+708 WDAEKTK
-715 AVGTIAPTNSMQ
+715 AIGTIAPTNSMQ
-727 TLVSKIV
+727 TLVSKIT

-764 IQEGNPGHIPAKAMV
+764 ITEGNPGHIPAKAMV
-779 IITDEDDTLK
+779 IITDETDTVKGDLK
-789 GVEK
+789 

>member
-1 MRELFPATCNKN
+1 MRELFSSTCNKDCT
-13 GITPNDNDIV
+13 ISNDNAV

-35 QALNDRLTSTIN
+35 QALNDRLTATIN
-47 YIDEYKEANSNGIK
+47 YIDEYKAANSNGIK

-66 AENIK
+66 AQNIK

-78 SLLEAAEVNITNGD
+78 SLLEAVEANITDGN

-97 VNELANIKK
+97 VNELVNIKK
-106 VVAEVIQITDNLI
+106 AVAEVIQITDSLI
-119 TKGLTSETANIST
+119 TKNATVETASIGT

-147 IEIENWLVKTFT
+147 IEIENWLIKTFT

-173 LRAGN
+173 LRAAN

-184 SATDTTTENLEA
+184 SATDTTTEKLKA
-196 TTATIN
+196 TNATIN

-209 DITTLKTSNI
+209 GITTLKTSNI

-226 IVNPDEFFIQVPK
+226 IVNPDEFYIQVPK
-239 FINGAYFLAAIDDTN
+239 FINGTYFLAAIDDTN

-278 GFLEKFYIDRTDK
+278 GFLEKFYIDKTDK

-309 YASIGLENV
+309 YLSIGLENV
-318 AAPHEYDVLPINPET
+318 TAPHEYDVLPINPET
-333 EYDIV
+333 EYDIA
-338 YVDGH
+338 YADGH

-369 MSNTEGINYDTVT
+369 MSSNEGINYDTGT

-392 QDLNKEAAV
+392 QDLNKEAVV
-401 EFNNVTTEKVN
+401 EFNKVTTEKVN
-412 TKTVETPT
+412 TKTVESPT

-433 SASENGTFINM
+433 SLFENGALINV
-444 KDGLKVKQWRKDGA
+444 KDGLKVKQWRKDGNE
-458 KLSPFVP
+458 LSPIVP
-465 YDENNSSENR
+465 YKPVNEAAANN
-475 PLVYDS
+475 PLIYDN
-481 VNDVLKKATGDIDIP
+481 VDDTLKRTK
-496 GDLTVGGNNNIT
+496 
-508 GNTTI
+508 TI
-513 NGTLETG
+513 ALDKLNVKD
-520 NATVNGNTNITGNT
+520 ATVENGLEVKGRVNTESSLEVKGRVNAES
-534 TINGTLDVSGEA
+534 DVY
-546 KLTGNTFVSGD
+546 VSGD
-557 LTVSGTVHSIDQE
+557 LFVAGGTHTTTTEDISAESDII
-570 EVVADGD
+570 
-577 TVTLR
+577 TLR
-582 ANNNLPLATGQVSGI
+582 SNNNLSLETGQVSGI
-597 IVNKYN
+597 VVNKYN
-603 GTDDL
+603 GIDDL
-608 AIVTDNEGTVRVGT
+608 SIVTDNEGTVRVGT
-622 GKGTDTTYTNIAL
+622 GKGTTTSYTQIAYK
-635 NHSDGKYYT
+635 NEDNKYYKYTVNGDGT
-644 YENDTYT
+644 YSYS
-651 LLDPQPNGSMTSWT
+651 LLNPQPSGVLTDWE
-665 GKNVVDGYTHYA
+665 GKKQIDGYTLYSSA
-677 TAVFTVIEKTS
+677 IFTVIEKTS

-695 EEESDLTDGAVLV
+695 EEENNLADGAVLL

-715 AVGTIAPTNSMQ
+715 AIGTIAPTNSMQ
-727 TLVSKIV
+727 TLISKIT

-759 EVAKM
+759 EAAKM
-764 IQEGNPGHIPAKAMV
+764 IPEGNEGHIPNHSLV
-779 IITDEDDTLK
+779 ILTDETDTVK
-789 GVEK
+789 GEIK

>member
-1 MRELFPATCNKN
+1 MRELFSSTCNKDCT
-13 GITPNDNDIV
+13 ISNDNAV

-35 QALNDRLTSTIN
+35 QALNDRLTATIN
-47 YIDEYKEANSNGIK
+47 YIDEYKAANSNGIK
-61 TITLE
+61 TITLD
-66 AENIK
+66 AQNIK

-78 SLLEAAEVNITNGD
+78 SLLEAVEANITDGN

-97 VNELANIKK
+97 VNELVNIKK
-106 VVAEVIQITDNLI
+106 AVAEVIQITDSLI
-119 TKGLTSETANIST
+119 TKNATVETASIGT

-147 IEIENWLVKTFT
+147 IEIENWLIGTFT

-173 LRAGN
+173 LRAAN

-184 SATDTTTENLEA
+184 SATDTITEKLKA
-196 TTATIN
+196 TNATIN

-226 IVNPDEFFIQVPK
+226 IVNPDEFYIQVPK
-239 FINGAYFLAAIDDTN
+239 FINGTYFLAAIDDTN

-278 GFLEKFYIDRTDK
+278 GFLEKFYIDKTNK

-309 YASIGLENV
+309 YSSIGLENV
-318 AAPHEYDVLPINPET
+318 TAPHEYDVLPINPET

-338 YVDGH
+338 YADGH

-369 MSNTEGINYDTVT
+369 MSSNEGINYDTGT

-392 QDLNKEAAV
+392 QDLNKEAVV
-401 EFNNVTTEKVN
+401 EFNKVTTEKVN
-412 TKTVETPT
+412 TKTVESPT

-433 SASENGTFINM
+433 SLFENGALINV
-444 KDGLKVKQWRKDGA
+444 KDGLKIKQWRKDGNE
-458 KLSPFVP
+458 LSPIVP
-465 YDENNSSENR
+465 YKPVNEAAANN
-475 PLVYDS
+475 PLIYDN
-481 VNDVLKKATGDIDIP
+481 VDDTLKRTK
-496 GDLTVGGNNNIT
+496 
-508 GNTTI
+508 TI
-513 NGTLETG
+513 ALDKLNVKD
-520 NATVNGNTNITGNT
+520 ATVENGLEVKGRVNTESSLEVKGRVNAES
-534 TINGTLDVSGEA
+534 DVY
-546 KLTGNTFVSGD
+546 VSGD
-557 LTVSGTVHSIDQE
+557 LFVAGGTHTTTTEDISAESDII
-570 EVVADGD
+570 
-577 TVTLR
+577 TLR
-582 ANNNLPLATGQVSGI
+582 SNNNLSLETGQVSGI
-597 IVNKYN
+597 VVNKYN
-603 GTDDL
+603 GIDDL
-608 AIVTDNEGTVRVGT
+608 SIVTDNEGTVRVGT
-622 GKGTDTTYTNIAL
+622 GKGTTTSYTQIAYK
-635 NHSDGKYYT
+635 NEDNKYYKYTVNGDGT
-644 YENDTYT
+644 YSYS
-651 LLDPQPNGSMTSWT
+651 LLNPQPSGVLTDWE
-665 GKNVVDGYTHYA
+665 GKKQIDGYTLYSSA
-677 TAVFTVIEKTS
+677 IFTVIEKTS

-695 EEESDLTDGAVLV
+695 EEENNLADGAVLV

-715 AVGTIAPTNSMQ
+715 AIGTIAPTNSMQ
-727 TLVSKIV
+727 TLISKIT

-759 EVAKM
+759 EAAKM
-764 IQEGNPGHIPAKAMV
+764 IPEGNKGHIPNHSLV
-779 IITDEDDTLK
+779 ILTDETDTVK
-789 GVEK
+789 GEIK

>member
-1 MRELFPATCNKN
+1 MRELFSSTCNKDCT
-13 GITPNDNDIV
+13 ISNDNAV

-35 QALNDRLTSTIN
+35 QALNDRLTATIN
-47 YIDEYKEANSNGIK
+47 YIDEYKAANSNGIK
-61 TITLE
+61 TITLD
-66 AENIK
+66 AQNIK

-78 SLLEAAEVNITNGD
+78 SLLEAVEANITDGN

-97 VNELANIKK
+97 VNELVNIKK
-106 VVAEVIQITDNLI
+106 AVAEVIQITDSLI
-119 TKGLTSETANIST
+119 TKNATVETASIGT

-147 IEIENWLVKTFT
+147 IEIENWLIKTFT

-173 LRAGN
+173 LRAAN

-184 SATDTTTENLEA
+184 SATDTTTEKLEA
-196 TTATIN
+196 TNATIN
-202 KETVKES
+202 KETVEES
-209 DITTLKTSNI
+209 GITTLKTSNI

-226 IVNPDEFFIQVPK
+226 IVNPDEFYIQVPK
-239 FINGAYFLAAIDDTN
+239 FINGTYFLAAIDDTN

-278 GFLEKFYIDRTDK
+278 GFLEKFYIDKTDK

-318 AAPHEYDVLPINPET
+318 TAPHEYDVLPINPET

-338 YVDGH
+338 YADGH

-369 MSNTEGINYDTVT
+369 MSSNDGINYDTAT
-382 NVQFNVYRPN
+382 NAQFNVYRPN
-392 QDLNKEAAV
+392 QDLNKEAVV
-401 EFNNVTTEKVN
+401 EFNKVTTEKVN
-412 TKTVETPT
+412 TKTVESPT

-433 SASENGTFINM
+433 SLFENGALINV
-444 KDGLKVKQWRKDGA
+444 KDGLKVKQWRKDGNE
-458 KLSPFVP
+458 LSPIVP
-465 YDENNSSENR
+465 YKPVNEAAANN
-475 PLVYDS
+475 PLIYDN
-481 VNDVLKKATGDIDIP
+481 VDDTLKRTK
-496 GDLTVGGNNNIT
+496 
-508 GNTTI
+508 TI
-513 NGTLETG
+513 ALDKLNVKD
-520 NATVNGNTNITGNT
+520 ATVENGLEVKGRVNTESSLEVKGRVNAES
-534 TINGTLDVSGEA
+534 DVY
-546 KLTGNTFVSGD
+546 VSGD
-557 LTVSGTVHSIDQE
+557 LFVAGGTHTTTTEDISAESDII
-570 EVVADGD
+570 
-577 TVTLR
+577 TLR
-582 ANNNLPLATGQVSGI
+582 SNNNLSLETGQVSGI
-597 IVNKYN
+597 VVNKYN
-603 GTDDL
+603 GIDDL
-608 AIVTDNEGTVRVGT
+608 SIVTDNEGTVRVGT
-622 GKGTDTTYTNIAL
+622 GKGTTTSYTQIAYK
-635 NHSDGKYYT
+635 NEDNKYYKYTVNGDGT
-644 YENDTYT
+644 YSYS
-651 LLDPQPNGSMTSWT
+651 LLNPQPSGVLTDWE
-665 GKNVVDGYTHYA
+665 GKKQIDGYTLYSSA
-677 TAVFTVIEKTS
+677 IFTVIEKTS

-695 EEESDLTDGAVLV
+695 EEENNLADGAVLV

-715 AVGTIAPTNSMQ
+715 AIGTIAPTNSMQ
-727 TLVSKIV
+727 TLISKIT

-759 EVAKM
+759 ETAKM
-764 IQEGNPGHIPAKAMV
+764 IPEGNKGHIPNHSLV
-779 IITDEDDTLK
+779 ILTDETDTVK
-789 GVEK
+789 GEIK

>member
-13 GITPNDNDIV
+13 GITPNGNAV

-35 QALNDRLTSTIN
+35 QALNDRLTATIN

-61 TITLE
+61 TITLD
-66 AENIK
+66 AQNIK

-78 SLLEAAEVNITNGD
+78 SLLEAVEANITDAD

-106 VVAEVIQITDNLI
+106 VVAEVIQITDSLI
-119 TKGLTSETANIST
+119 TKNATVETASIGT

-147 IEIENWLVKTFT
+147 IEIENWLIETFT
-159 VDTLKANVQIETPL
+159 VDKLKANVQIETPL
-173 LRAGN
+173 LKATN

-184 SATDTTTENLEA
+184 SATDTTTERLEA
-196 TTATIN
+196 TTATIT

-226 IVNPDEFFIQVPK
+226 IVNPDEFYIQVPK

-278 GFLEKFYIDRTDK
+278 GFLAKFYIDKTDK

-309 YASIGLENV
+309 YASVGLEN
-318 AAPHEYDVLPINPET
+318 ATAPQEYDVLPINPET

-338 YVDGH
+338 YADGH

-351 FNDGTAVGT
+351 FNDGSAVGT
-360 LTLLPQTWE
+360 LTLLPQTWK
-369 MSNTEGINYDTVT
+369 MSSNEGVNYDTVT

-392 QDLNKEAAV
+392 QDLNKEASV

-412 TKTVETPT
+412 TKTVESPT

-433 SASENGTFINM
+433 SAFENGTLINM
-444 KDGLKVKQWRKDGA
+444 KDGLKVKQWRKDGNELSLIVPYKSVNETA
-458 KLSPFVP
+458 ANNPLIYDNVDDTLKRTKIIALDKLSVK
-465 YDENNSSENR
+465 D
-475 PLVYDS
+475 
-481 VNDVLKKATGDIDIP
+481 
-496 GDLTVGGNNNIT
+496 
-508 GNTTI
+508 
-513 NGTLETG
+513 
-520 NATVNGNTNITGNT
+520 ATVENELEVKGRVNAES
-534 TINGTLDVSGEA
+534 DVY
-546 KLTGNTFVSGD
+546 VSGD
-557 LTVSGTVHSIDQE
+557 LFVSGGTHTTTTEDISAESDII
-570 EVVADGD
+570 
-577 TVTLR
+577 TLR
-582 ANNNLPLATGQVSGI
+582 SNNNLSLETGQVSGI
-597 IVNKYN
+597 VVNKYN
-603 GTDDL
+603 GIDDL
-608 AIVTDNEGTVRVGT
+608 SIVTDNEGTVRVGT
-622 GKGTDTTYTNIAL
+622 GKGTPTPYAQIAY
-635 NHSDGKYYT
+635 NNEDNKYYRYTENEDGT
-644 YENDTYT
+644 YSYS
-651 LLDPQPNGSMTSWT
+651 LLNPQPSGVLTDWA
-665 GKNVVDGYTHYA
+665 GKKQIDGYTLYSSA
-677 TAVFTVIEKTS
+677 IFTVIEKTS

-708 WNAEKTK
+708 WDAEKTK

-727 TLVSKIV
+727 TLVSKIT

-741 WGSAGS
+741 WKAGGSGS
-747 AGLAFIGTRAEY
+747 VSRYPTMEAALAAIALP
-759 EVAKM
+759 
-764 IQEGNPGHIPAKAMV
+764 EGSEGYVPDNGIV
-779 IITDEDDTLK
+779 IIDELSPYIS
-789 GVEK
+789 GEEK

>member
-1 MRELFPATCNKN
+1 MRELFSSTCNKDCT
-13 GITPNDNDIV
+13 ISNDNAV

-35 QALNDRLTSTIN
+35 QALNDRLTATIN
-47 YIDEYKEANSNGIK
+47 YIDEYKAANSNGIK

-66 AENIK
+66 AQNIK

-78 SLLEAAEVNITNGD
+78 SLLEAVEANITDGN

-97 VNELANIKK
+97 VNELVNIKK
-106 VVAEVIQITDNLI
+106 AVAEVIQITDSLI
-119 TKGLTSETANIST
+119 TKNATVETASIGT

-147 IEIENWLVKTFT
+147 IEIENWLIGTFT

-173 LRAGN
+173 LRAAN

-184 SATDTTTENLEA
+184 SATDTTTEKLEA
-196 TTATIN
+196 TNATIN
-202 KETVKES
+202 KETVEES
-209 DITTLKTSNI
+209 GITTLKTSNI

-226 IVNPDEFFIQVPK
+226 IVNPDEFYIQVPK
-239 FINGAYFLAAIDDTN
+239 FINGTYFLAAIDDTN

-278 GFLEKFYIDRTDK
+278 GFLEKFYIDKTDK

-309 YASIGLENV
+309 YSSIGLENV
-318 AAPHEYDVLPINPET
+318 TAPHEYDVLPINPET

-338 YVDGH
+338 YADGH

-369 MSNTEGINYDTVT
+369 MSSNDGINYDTAT
-382 NVQFNVYRPN
+382 NAQFNVYRPN
-392 QDLNKEAAV
+392 QDLNKEAVV
-401 EFNNVTTEKVN
+401 EFNKVTTEKVN
-412 TKTVETPT
+412 TKTVESPT

-433 SASENGTFINM
+433 SLFENGALINV
-444 KDGLKVKQWRKDGA
+444 KDGLKIKQWRKDGNE
-458 KLSPFVP
+458 LSPIVP
-465 YDENNSSENR
+465 YKPVNEAAANN
-475 PLVYDS
+475 PLIYDN
-481 VNDVLKKATGDIDIP
+481 VDDTLKRTK
-496 GDLTVGGNNNIT
+496 
-508 GNTTI
+508 TI
-513 NGTLETG
+513 ALDKLNVKD
-520 NATVNGNTNITGNT
+520 ATVENGLEVKGRVNTESSLEVKGRVNAES
-534 TINGTLDVSGEA
+534 DVY
-546 KLTGNTFVSGD
+546 VSGD
-557 LTVSGTVHSIDQE
+557 LFVAGGTHTTTTEDISAESDII
-570 EVVADGD
+570 
-577 TVTLR
+577 TLR
-582 ANNNLPLATGQVSGI
+582 SNNNLSLETGQVSGI
-597 IVNKYN
+597 VVNKYN
-603 GTDDL
+603 GIDDL
-608 AIVTDNEGTVRVGT
+608 SIVTDNEGTVRVGT
-622 GKGTDTTYTNIAL
+622 GKGTTTSYTQIAYK
-635 NHSDGKYYT
+635 NEDNKYYKYTVNGDGT
-644 YENDTYT
+644 YSYS
-651 LLDPQPNGSMTSWT
+651 LLNPQPSGVLTDWE
-665 GKNVVDGYTHYA
+665 GKKQIDGYTLYSSA
-677 TAVFTVIEKTS
+677 IFTVIEKTS

-695 EEESDLTDGAVLV
+695 EEENNLADGAVLL

-715 AVGTIAPTNSMQ
+715 AIGTIAPTNSMQ
-727 TLVSKIV
+727 TLISKIT

-759 EVAKM
+759 EAAKM
-764 IQEGNPGHIPAKAMV
+764 IPEGNEGHIPNHSLV
-779 IITDEDDTLK
+779 ILTDETDTVK
-789 GVEK
+789 GEIK

>member
-13 GITPNDNDIV
+13 GITPNNNDIV
-23 TQEQLLA
+23 TQEQLLS

-35 QALNDRLTSTIN
+35 QALNDKLDSTIN
-47 YIDEYKEANSNGIK
+47 YIDEYKQANSNGIK
-61 TITLE
+61 TITLD
-66 AENIK
+66 AQNIK

-78 SLLEAAEVNITNGD
+78 SLLEAAKANITDAD
-92 FTTIT
+92 FATIT

-119 TKGLTSETANIST
+119 AKNTTIETASIGT

-147 IEIENWLVKTFT
+147 IEIENWLIKTFT

-173 LRAGN
+173 LRAAN

-184 SATDTTTENLEA
+184 SATDTTTEKLEA
-196 TTATIN
+196 TNATID

-226 IVNPDEFFIQVPK
+226 IVNPDEFYIQVPK

-278 GFLEKFYIDRTDK
+278 GFLAKFYIDKTDK

-309 YASIGLENV
+309 YASVGLENV
-318 AAPHEYDVLPINPET
+318 DPPHEYDVLPINPET

-338 YVDGH
+338 YADGH

-369 MSNTEGINYDTVT
+369 MSSNEGVNYDTVT

-401 EFNNVTTEKVN
+401 EFNNITTEKVN

-433 SASENGTFINM
+433 SAFENGTFINM
-444 KDGLKVKQWRKDGA
+444 KDGLKVKQWRKDGNE
-458 KLSPFVP
+458 LSPFVP

-496 GDLTVGGNNNIT
+496 GSLTVGENTTIT

-513 NGTLETG
+513 SGTLEAG
-520 NATVNGNTNITGNT
+520 NTKVNGNTNITGNT
-534 TINGTLDVSGEA
+534 TIGGTLDVSGET
-546 KLTGNTFVSGD
+546 KLTGDTFISGD

-570 EVVADGD
+570 EIVADGD

-597 IVNKYN
+597 VVNKYN

-635 NHSDGKYYT
+635 NHTDGKYYT

-651 LLDPQPNGSMTSWT
+651 LLDPQPNGNMTSWT
-665 GKNVVDGYTHYA
+665 GKEELDGYTHYA

-715 AVGTIAPTNSMQ
+715 AVGTIVPTNSMQ
-727 TLVSKIV
+727 TLISKIT

-741 WGSAGS
+741 WKAGGSGS
-747 AGLAFIGTRAEY
+747 VSRYPTMEAALAAIALP
-759 EVAKM
+759 
-764 IQEGNPGHIPAKAMV
+764 EGSEGYVPDNGIV
-779 IITDEDDTLK
+779 IIDELSPYISGEDR
-789 GVEK
+789 

>member
-1 MRELFPATCNKN
+1 MRELFSSTCNKDCT
-13 GITPNDNDIV
+13 ISNDNAV

-35 QALNDRLTSTIN
+35 QALNDRLTATIN
-47 YIDEYKEANSNGIK
+47 YIDEYKAANSNGIK
-61 TITLE
+61 TITLD
-66 AENIK
+66 AQNIK

-78 SLLEAAEVNITNGD
+78 SLLEAVEANITDGN

-97 VNELANIKK
+97 VNELVNIKK
-106 VVAEVIQITDNLI
+106 AVAEVIQITDSLI
-119 TKGLTSETANIST
+119 TKNATVETASIGT

-147 IEIENWLVKTFT
+147 IEIENWLIGTFT

-173 LRAGN
+173 LRAAN

-184 SATDTTTENLEA
+184 SATDTTTEKLEA
-196 TTATIN
+196 TNATIN
-202 KETVKES
+202 KETVEES
-209 DITTLKTSNI
+209 GITTLKTSNI

-226 IVNPDEFFIQVPK
+226 IVNPDEFYIQVPK
-239 FINGAYFLAAIDDTN
+239 FINGTYFLAAIDDTN

-278 GFLEKFYIDRTDK
+278 GFLEKFYIDKTDK

-318 AAPHEYDVLPINPET
+318 TAPHEYDVLPINPET
-333 EYDIV
+333 EYDIA
-338 YVDGH
+338 YADGH

-369 MSNTEGINYDTVT
+369 MSSNEGINYDTVT

-392 QDLNKEAAV
+392 QDLNKEAVV

-412 TKTVETPT
+412 TKTVESPT

-433 SASENGTFINM
+433 SLFENGALINV
-444 KDGLKVKQWRKDGA
+444 KDGLKVKQWRKDGNE
-458 KLSPFVP
+458 LSPIVP
-465 YDENNSSENR
+465 YKPVNEAAANN
-475 PLVYDS
+475 PLIYDN
-481 VNDVLKKATGDIDIP
+481 VDDTLKRTK
-496 GDLTVGGNNNIT
+496 
-508 GNTTI
+508 TI
-513 NGTLETG
+513 ALDKLNVKD
-520 NATVNGNTNITGNT
+520 ATVENGLEVKGRVNTESSLEVKGRVNAES
-534 TINGTLDVSGEA
+534 DVY
-546 KLTGNTFVSGD
+546 VSGD
-557 LTVSGTVHSIDQE
+557 LFVAGGTHTTTTEDISAESDII
-570 EVVADGD
+570 
-577 TVTLR
+577 TLR
-582 ANNNLPLATGQVSGI
+582 SNNNLSLETGQVSGI
-597 IVNKYN
+597 VVNKYN
-603 GTDDL
+603 GVDDL
-608 AIVTDNEGTVRVGT
+608 SIVTDNEGTVRVGT
-622 GKGTDTTYTNIAL
+622 GKGTTTSYTQIAYK
-635 NHSDGKYYT
+635 NEDNKYYKYTVNGDGT
-644 YENDTYT
+644 YSYS
-651 LLDPQPNGSMTSWT
+651 LLNPQPSGVLTDWE
-665 GKNVVDGYTHYA
+665 GKKQIDGYTLYSSA
-677 TAVFTVIEKTS
+677 IFTVIEKTS

-695 EEESDLTDGAVLV
+695 EEENNLADGAVLV

-715 AVGTIAPTNSMQ
+715 AIGTIAPTNSMQ
-727 TLVSKIV
+727 TLISKIT

-759 EVAKM
+759 EAAKM
-764 IQEGNPGHIPAKAMV
+764 IPEGNEGHIPNHSLV
-779 IITDEDDTLK
+779 ILTDETDTVK
-789 GVEK
+789 GEIK

>member
-1 MRELFPATCNKN
+1 MRELFSATCNKDC
-13 GITPNDNDIV
+13 IASNDNAV

-35 QALNDRLTSTIN
+35 QALNDKLTSTIN
-47 YIDEYKEANSNGIK
+47 YINEYKEANSNGIK
-61 TITLE
+61 TITLD
-66 AENIK
+66 AQNIK

-78 SLLEAAEVNITNGD
+78 SLLEAVEANITDAD

-106 VVAEVIQITDNLI
+106 VVAEVIQITDSLI
-119 TKGLTSETANIST
+119 TKNATVETASIGT

-147 IEIENWLVKTFT
+147 IEIENWLIETFT

-173 LRAGN
+173 LKATN

-184 SATDTTTENLEA
+184 SATDTTTERLET

-226 IVNPDEFFIQVPK
+226 IVNPDEFYIQVPK

-278 GFLEKFYIDRTDK
+278 GFLSKFYIDKTDK

-309 YASIGLENV
+309 YASVGLENV
-318 AAPHEYDVLPINPET
+318 TAPHEYDVLPINPET

-338 YVDGH
+338 YADGH

-360 LTLLPQTWE
+360 LTLLPQTWK
-369 MSNTEGINYDTVT
+369 MSSNEGVNYDTVT

-392 QDLNKEAAV
+392 QDLNKEASV

-412 TKTVETPT
+412 TKTVESPT

-433 SASENGTFINM
+433 SPFENGTLINM
-444 KDGLKVKQWRKDGA
+444 KDGLKVKQWRKDGNE
-458 KLSPFVP
+458 LSPIVP
-465 YDENNSSENR
+465 YKSVNETAANN
-475 PLVYDS
+475 PLVYDN
-481 VNDVLKKATGDIDIP
+481 VDDTLKRTKTIALDK
-496 GDLTVGGNNNIT
+496 LTVKDASVENE
-508 GNTTI
+508 
-513 NGTLETG
+513 LEVKG
-520 NATVNGNTNITGNT
+520 RVNAES
-534 TINGTLDVSGEA
+534 DVY
-546 KLTGNTFVSGD
+546 VSGD
-557 LTVSGTVHSIDQE
+557 LFVSGGTHTTTTEDISAESDII
-570 EVVADGD
+570 
-577 TVTLR
+577 TLR
-582 ANNNLPLATGQVSGI
+582 SNNNLSLETGQVSGI
-597 IVNKYN
+597 VVNKYN
-603 GTDDL
+603 GIDDL
-608 AIVTDNEGTVRVGT
+608 SIVTDNEGTVRVGT
-622 GKGTDTTYTNIAL
+622 GKGTPTTYTQIAY
-635 NHSDGKYYT
+635 NNEDNKYYKYTENEDGT
-644 YENDTYT
+644 YSYN
-651 LLDPQPNGSMTSWT
+651 LLNPQPSGVLTDWA
-665 GKNVVDGYTHYA
+665 GKKQIDGYTLYSSA
-677 TAVFTVIEKTS
+677 IFTVIEKTS

-708 WNAEKTK
+708 WDAEKTK

-727 TLVSKIV
+727 TLVSKIT

-759 EVAKM
+759 EVAK
-764 IQEGNPGHIPAKAMV
+764 IIPEGNEGHIPAKAMV
-779 IITDEDDTLK
+779 IITDETDTVK
-789 GVEK
+789 GEIK

>member
-1 MRELFPATCNKN
+1 MRELFSSTCNKDCT
-13 GITPNDNDIV
+13 ISNDNAV

-35 QALNDRLTSTIN
+35 QALNDRLTATIN
-47 YIDEYKEANSNGIK
+47 YIDEYKAANSNGIK
-61 TITLE
+61 TITLD
-66 AENIK
+66 AQNIK

-78 SLLEAAEVNITNGD
+78 SLLEAVEANITNGN

-97 VNELANIKK
+97 VNELVNIKK
-106 VVAEVIQITDNLI
+106 AVAEIIQITDSLI
-119 TKGLTSETANIST
+119 TKNATVETASIGT

-147 IEIENWLVKTFT
+147 IEIENWLIKTFT

-173 LRAGN
+173 LRAAN

-184 SATDTTTENLEA
+184 SATDTITEKLKA
-196 TTATIN
+196 TNATIN

-226 IVNPDEFFIQVPK
+226 IVNPDEFYIQVPK
-239 FINGAYFLAAIDDTN
+239 FINGTYFLAAIDDTN

-318 AAPHEYDVLPINPET
+318 TAPHEYDVLPINPET
-333 EYDIV
+333 EYDIA
-338 YVDGH
+338 YADGH

-369 MSNTEGINYDTVT
+369 MSSNEGINYDTGT

-392 QDLNKEAAV
+392 QDLNKEAVV

-412 TKTVETPT
+412 TKAVESPT

-433 SASENGTFINM
+433 SLFENGALINV
-444 KDGLKVKQWRKDGA
+444 KDGLKVKQWRKDGNE
-458 KLSPFVP
+458 LSPIVP
-465 YDENNSSENR
+465 YKPVNEAAANN
-475 PLVYDS
+475 PLIYDN
-481 VNDVLKKATGDIDIP
+481 VDDTLKRTK
-496 GDLTVGGNNNIT
+496 
-508 GNTTI
+508 TI
-513 NGTLETG
+513 ALDKLNVKD
-520 NATVNGNTNITGNT
+520 ATVENGLEVKGRVNAES
-534 TINGTLDVSGEA
+534 DVY
-546 KLTGNTFVSGD
+546 VSGD
-557 LTVSGTVHSIDQE
+557 LFVAGGTHTTTTEDISAESDII
-570 EVVADGD
+570 
-577 TVTLR
+577 TLR
-582 ANNNLPLATGQVSGI
+582 SNNNLSLETGQVSGI
-597 IVNKYN
+597 VVNKYN
-603 GTDDL
+603 GIDDL
-608 AIVTDNEGTVRVGT
+608 SIVTDNEGTVRVGT
-622 GKGTDTTYTNIAL
+622 GKGTTTSYTQIAYK
-635 NHSDGKYYT
+635 NEDNKYYKYTVNGDGT
-644 YENDTYT
+644 YSYS
-651 LLDPQPNGSMTSWT
+651 LLNPQPSGVLTDWE
-665 GKNVVDGYTHYA
+665 GKKQIDGYTLYSSA
-677 TAVFTVIEKTS
+677 IFTVIEKTS

-695 EEESDLTDGAVLV
+695 EEENNLADGAVLV

-715 AVGTIAPTNSMQ
+715 AIGTIAPTNSMQ
-727 TLVSKIV
+727 TLISKIT

-759 EVAKM
+759 EAAKM
-764 IQEGNPGHIPAKAMV
+764 IPEGNEGHIPNHSLV
-779 IITDEDDTLK
+779 ILTDETDTVK
-789 GVEK
+789 GEIK

>member
-1 MRELFPATCNKN
+1 MRELFSSTCNKDCT
-13 GITPNDNDIV
+13 ISNDNAV

-35 QALNDRLTSTIN
+35 QALNDRLTATIN
-47 YIDEYKEANSNGIK
+47 YIDEYKAANSNGIK

-66 AENIK
+66 AQNIK

-78 SLLEAAEVNITNGD
+78 SLLEAVEANITDGN

-106 VVAEVIQITDNLI
+106 AVAEVIQITDSLI
-119 TKGLTSETANIST
+119 TKNATVETASIGT

-147 IEIENWLVKTFT
+147 IEIENWLIGTFT

-173 LRAGN
+173 LRAAN

-184 SATDTTTENLEA
+184 SATDTTTEKLKA
-196 TTATIN
+196 TNATIN
-202 KETVKES
+202 KETVEES

-226 IVNPDEFFIQVPK
+226 IVNPDEFYIQVPK
-239 FINGAYFLAAIDDTN
+239 FINGTYFLAAIDDTN

-278 GFLEKFYIDRTDK
+278 GFLEKFYIDKTDK

-318 AAPHEYDVLPINPET
+318 TAPHEYDVLPINPET

-338 YVDGH
+338 YADGH

-369 MSNTEGINYDTVT
+369 MSSNDGINYDTAT
-382 NVQFNVYRPN
+382 NAQFNVYRPN
-392 QDLNKEAAV
+392 QDLNKEAVV
-401 EFNNVTTEKVN
+401 EFNKVTTEKVN
-412 TKTVETPT
+412 TKTVESPT

-433 SASENGTFINM
+433 SLFENGALINV
-444 KDGLKVKQWRKDGA
+444 KDGLKVKQWRKDGNE
-458 KLSPFVP
+458 LSPIVP
-465 YDENNSSENR
+465 YKPVNEAAANN
-475 PLVYDS
+475 PLIYDN
-481 VNDVLKKATGDIDIP
+481 VDDTLKRTK
-496 GDLTVGGNNNIT
+496 
-508 GNTTI
+508 TI
-513 NGTLETG
+513 ALDKLNVKD
-520 NATVNGNTNITGNT
+520 ATVENGLEVKGRVNAESSLEVKGRVNAES
-534 TINGTLDVSGEA
+534 DVY
-546 KLTGNTFVSGD
+546 VSGD
-557 LTVSGTVHSIDQE
+557 LFVAGGTHTTTTEDISAESDII
-570 EVVADGD
+570 
-577 TVTLR
+577 TLR
-582 ANNNLPLATGQVSGI
+582 SNNNLSLETGQVSGI
-597 IVNKYN
+597 VVNKYN
-603 GTDDL
+603 GIDDL
-608 AIVTDNEGTVRVGT
+608 SIVTDNEGTVRVGT
-622 GKGTDTTYTNIAL
+622 GKGTTTSYTQIAYK
-635 NHSDGKYYT
+635 NEDNKYYKYTVNGDGT
-644 YENDTYT
+644 YSYS
-651 LLDPQPNGSMTSWT
+651 LLNPQPSGVLTDWE
-665 GKNVVDGYTHYA
+665 GKKQIDGYTLYSSA
-677 TAVFTVIEKTS
+677 IFTVIEKTS

-695 EEESDLTDGAVLV
+695 EEENNLADGAVLV

-715 AVGTIAPTNSMQ
+715 AIGTIAPTNSMQ
-727 TLVSKIV
+727 TLISKIT

-759 EVAKM
+759 EAAKM
-764 IQEGNPGHIPAKAMV
+764 IQEGNKGHIPNHSLV
-779 IITDEDDTLK
+779 ILTDETDTVK
-789 GVEK
+789 GEIK

>member
-1 MRELFPATCNKN
+1 MRELFSSTCNKDCT
-13 GITPNDNDIV
+13 ISNDNAV

-35 QALNDRLTSTIN
+35 QALNDRLTATIN
-47 YIDEYKEANSNGIK
+47 YIDEYKAANSNGIK
-61 TITLE
+61 TITLD
-66 AENIK
+66 AQNIK

-78 SLLEAAEVNITNGD
+78 SLLEAVEANITNGN

-106 VVAEVIQITDNLI
+106 AVAEVIQITDSLI
-119 TKGLTSETANIST
+119 TKNATVETASIGT

-147 IEIENWLVKTFT
+147 IEIENWLIGTFT

-173 LRAGN
+173 LRAAN

-184 SATDTTTENLEA
+184 SATDTTTEKLKA
-196 TTATIN
+196 TNATIN

-226 IVNPDEFFIQVPK
+226 IVNPDEFYIQVPK
-239 FINGAYFLAAIDDTN
+239 FINGTYFLAAIDDTN

-278 GFLEKFYIDRTDK
+278 GFLEKFYIDKTNK

-309 YASIGLENV
+309 YSSIGLENV
-318 AAPHEYDVLPINPET
+318 TAPHEYDVLPINPET

-338 YVDGH
+338 YADGH

-369 MSNTEGINYDTVT
+369 MSSNEGINYDTGT

-392 QDLNKEAAV
+392 QDLNKEAVV
-401 EFNNVTTEKVN
+401 EFNKVTTEKVN
-412 TKTVETPT
+412 TKTVESPT

-433 SASENGTFINM
+433 SLFENGALINV
-444 KDGLKVKQWRKDGA
+444 KDGLKVKQWRKDGNE
-458 KLSPFVP
+458 LSPIVP
-465 YDENNSSENR
+465 YKPVNEATANN
-475 PLVYDS
+475 PLIYDN
-481 VNDVLKKATGDIDIP
+481 VDDTLKRTK
-496 GDLTVGGNNNIT
+496 
-508 GNTTI
+508 TI
-513 NGTLETG
+513 ALDKLNVKD
-520 NATVNGNTNITGNT
+520 ATVENGLEVKGRVNTESSLEVKGRVNAES
-534 TINGTLDVSGEA
+534 DVY
-546 KLTGNTFVSGD
+546 VSGD
-557 LTVSGTVHSIDQE
+557 LFVAGGTHTTTTEDISAESDII
-570 EVVADGD
+570 
-577 TVTLR
+577 TLR
-582 ANNNLPLATGQVSGI
+582 SNNNLSLETGQVSGI
-597 IVNKYN
+597 VVNKYN
-603 GTDDL
+603 GIDDL
-608 AIVTDNEGTVRVGT
+608 SIVTDNEGTVRVGT
-622 GKGTDTTYTNIAL
+622 GKGTTTSYTQIAYK
-635 NHSDGKYYT
+635 NEDNKYYKYTVNGDGT
-644 YENDTYT
+644 YSYS
-651 LLDPQPNGSMTSWT
+651 LLNPQPSGVLTDWE
-665 GKNVVDGYTHYA
+665 GKKQIDGYTLYSSA
-677 TAVFTVIEKTS
+677 IFTVIEKTS

-695 EEESDLTDGAVLV
+695 EEENNLADGAVLV

-715 AVGTIAPTNSMQ
+715 AIGTIAPTNSMQ
-727 TLVSKIV
+727 TLISKIT

-759 EVAKM
+759 EAAKM
-764 IQEGNPGHIPAKAMV
+764 IPEGNEGHIPNHSLV
-779 IITDEDDTLK
+779 ILTDETDTVK
-789 GVEK
+789 GEIK

>member
-1 MRELFPATCNKN
+1 MRELFSSTCNKDCT
-13 GITPNDNDIV
+13 ISNDNAV

-35 QALNDRLTSTIN
+35 QALNDRLTATIN
-47 YIDEYKEANSNGIK
+47 YIDEYKAANSNGIK
-61 TITLE
+61 TITLD
-66 AENIK
+66 AQNIK

-78 SLLEAAEVNITNGD
+78 SLLEAVEANITDGN

-97 VNELANIKK
+97 VNELVNIKK
-106 VVAEVIQITDNLI
+106 AVAEVIQITDSLI
-119 TKGLTSETANIST
+119 TKNATVETASIGT

-147 IEIENWLVKTFT
+147 IEIENWLIGTFT

-173 LRAGN
+173 LRAAN

-184 SATDTTTENLEA
+184 SATDTTTEKLKA
-196 TTATIN
+196 TNATIN
-202 KETVKES
+202 KETVEES

-226 IVNPDEFFIQVPK
+226 IVNPDEFYIQVPK
-239 FINGAYFLAAIDDTN
+239 FINGTYFLAAIDDTN

-278 GFLEKFYIDRTDK
+278 GFLEKFYIDKTDK

-318 AAPHEYDVLPINPET
+318 TAPHEYDVLPINPET

-338 YVDGH
+338 YADGH

-369 MSNTEGINYDTVT
+369 MSSNEGINYDTGT

-392 QDLNKEAAV
+392 QDLNKEAVV
-401 EFNNVTTEKVN
+401 EFNKVTTEKVN
-412 TKTVETPT
+412 TKTVESPT

-433 SASENGTFINM
+433 SLFENGALINV
-444 KDGLKVKQWRKDGA
+444 KDGLKVKQWRKDGNE
-458 KLSPFVP
+458 LSPIVP
-465 YDENNSSENR
+465 YKPVNEAAANN
-475 PLVYDS
+475 PLIYDN
-481 VNDVLKKATGDIDIP
+481 VDDTLKRTK
-496 GDLTVGGNNNIT
+496 
-508 GNTTI
+508 TI
-513 NGTLETG
+513 ALDKLNVKD
-520 NATVNGNTNITGNT
+520 ATVENGLEVKGRVNAESSLEVKGRVNAES
-534 TINGTLDVSGEA
+534 DVY
-546 KLTGNTFVSGD
+546 VSGD
-557 LTVSGTVHSIDQE
+557 LFVAGGTHTTTTEDISAESDII
-570 EVVADGD
+570 
-577 TVTLR
+577 TLR
-582 ANNNLPLATGQVSGI
+582 SNNNLSLETGQVSGI
-597 IVNKYN
+597 VVNKYN
-603 GTDDL
+603 GIDDL
-608 AIVTDNEGTVRVGT
+608 SIVTDNEGTVRVGT
-622 GKGTDTTYTNIAL
+622 GKGTTTSYTQIAYK
-635 NHSDGKYYT
+635 NEDNKYYKYTVNGDGT
-644 YENDTYT
+644 YSYS
-651 LLDPQPNGSMTSWT
+651 LLNPQPSGVLTDWE
-665 GKNVVDGYTHYA
+665 GKKQIDGYTLYSSA
-677 TAVFTVIEKTS
+677 IFTVIEKTS

-695 EEESDLTDGAVLV
+695 EEENNLADGAVLV

-715 AVGTIAPTNSMQ
+715 AIGTIAPTNSMQ
-727 TLVSKIV
+727 TLISKIT

-759 EVAKM
+759 EAAKM
-764 IQEGNPGHIPAKAMV
+764 IPEGNKGHIPNHSLV
-779 IITDEDDTLK
+779 ILTDETDTVK
-789 GVEK
+789 GEIK

>member
-1 MRELFPATCNKN
+1 MRELFSSTCNKDCT
-13 GITPNDNDIV
+13 ISNDNAV

-35 QALNDRLTSTIN
+35 QALNDRLTATIN
-47 YIDEYKEANSNGIK
+47 YIDEYKAANSNGIK

-66 AENIK
+66 AQNIK

-78 SLLEAAEVNITNGD
+78 SLLEAVEANITDGN

-97 VNELANIKK
+97 VNELVNIKK
-106 VVAEVIQITDNLI
+106 AVAEVIQITDSLI
-119 TKGLTSETANIST
+119 TKNATVETASIGT

-147 IEIENWLVKTFT
+147 IEIENWLIKTFT

-173 LRAGN
+173 LRAAN

-184 SATDTTTENLEA
+184 SATDTTTEKLKA
-196 TTATIN
+196 TNATIN

-226 IVNPDEFFIQVPK
+226 IVNPDEFYIQVPK
-239 FINGAYFLAAIDDTN
+239 FINGTYFLAAIDDTN

-309 YASIGLENV
+309 YSSIGLENV
-318 AAPHEYDVLPINPET
+318 TAPHEYDVLPINPET
-333 EYDIV
+333 EYDIA
-338 YVDGH
+338 YADGH

-369 MSNTEGINYDTVT
+369 MSSNEGINYDTVT

-392 QDLNKEAAV
+392 QDLNKEAVV
-401 EFNNVTTEKVN
+401 EFNKVTTEKVN
-412 TKTVETPT
+412 TKTVESPT

-433 SASENGTFINM
+433 SLFENGALINV
-444 KDGLKVKQWRKDGA
+444 KDGLKVKQWRKDGNE
-458 KLSPFVP
+458 LSPIVP
-465 YDENNSSENR
+465 YKPVNEAAANN
-475 PLVYDS
+475 PLIYDN
-481 VNDVLKKATGDIDIP
+481 VDDTLKRTK
-496 GDLTVGGNNNIT
+496 
-508 GNTTI
+508 TI
-513 NGTLETG
+513 ALDKLNVKD
-520 NATVNGNTNITGNT
+520 ATVESSLEVKGRVNAES
-534 TINGTLDVSGEA
+534 DVY
-546 KLTGNTFVSGD
+546 VSGD
-557 LTVSGTVHSIDQE
+557 LFVAGGTHTTTTEDISAESDII
-570 EVVADGD
+570 
-577 TVTLR
+577 TLR
-582 ANNNLPLATGQVSGI
+582 SNNNLSLETGQVSGI
-597 IVNKYN
+597 VVNKYN
-603 GTDDL
+603 GIDDL
-608 AIVTDNEGTVRVGT
+608 SIVTDNEGTVRVGT
-622 GKGTDTTYTNIAL
+622 GKGTTTSYTQIAYK
-635 NHSDGKYYT
+635 NEDNKYYKYTVNGDGT
-644 YENDTYT
+644 YSYS
-651 LLDPQPNGSMTSWT
+651 LLNPQPSGVLTDWE
-665 GKNVVDGYTHYA
+665 GKKQIDGYTLYSSA
-677 TAVFTVIEKTS
+677 IFTVIEKTS

-695 EEESDLTDGAVLV
+695 EEENNLADGAVLV

-715 AVGTIAPTNSMQ
+715 AIGTIAPTNSMQ
-727 TLVSKIV
+727 TLISKIT

-759 EVAKM
+759 EAAKM
-764 IQEGNPGHIPAKAMV
+764 IPEGNEGHIPNHSLV
-779 IITDEDDTLK
+779 ILTDETDTVK
-789 GVEK
+789 GEIK

>member
-1 MRELFPATCNKN
+1 MRELFSATCNKDCIASN
-13 GITPNDNDIV
+13 GNAV

-35 QALNDRLTSTIN
+35 QALNDRLTATIN

-61 TITLE
+61 TITLD
-66 AENIK
+66 AQNIK

-78 SLLEAAEVNITNGD
+78 SLLEAVEANITDAD

-106 VVAEVIQITDNLI
+106 VVAEVIQITDSLI
-119 TKGLTSETANIST
+119 AKNATVETASIGT

-147 IEIENWLVKTFT
+147 IEIENWLIETFT

-173 LRAGN
+173 LKATN

-184 SATDTTTENLEA
+184 SATDTTTERLET

-226 IVNPDEFFIQVPK
+226 IVNPDEFYIQVPK

-278 GFLEKFYIDRTDK
+278 GFLSKFYIDKTDK

-309 YASIGLENV
+309 YASVGLENV
-318 AAPHEYDVLPINPET
+318 TAPQEYDVLPINPET

-338 YVDGH
+338 YADGH

-351 FNDGTAVGT
+351 FNDGSAVGT
-360 LTLLPQTWE
+360 LTLLPQTWK
-369 MSNTEGINYDTVT
+369 MSSNEGVNYDTVA

-392 QDLNKEAAV
+392 QDLNKEASV

-412 TKTVETPT
+412 TKTVESPT

-433 SASENGTFINM
+433 SAFENGALINM

-458 KLSPFVP
+458 ELSPIVP
-465 YDENNSSENR
+465 YKLVDDTAANN
-475 PLVYDS
+475 PLVYDN
-481 VNDVLKKATGDIDIP
+481 VDDTLKRTKTIALDK
-496 GDLTVGGNNNIT
+496 LTVKDASVENE
-508 GNTTI
+508 
-513 NGTLETG
+513 LEVKG
-520 NATVNGNTNITGNT
+520 RVNAES
-534 TINGTLDVSGEA
+534 DVY
-546 KLTGNTFVSGD
+546 VSGD
-557 LTVSGTVHSIDQE
+557 LFVSGGTHTTTTEDISAESDII
-570 EVVADGD
+570 
-577 TVTLR
+577 TLR
-582 ANNNLPLATGQVSGI
+582 SNNNLSLETGQVSGI
-597 IVNKYN
+597 VVNKYN
-603 GTDDL
+603 GIDDL
-608 AIVTDNEGTVRVGT
+608 SIVTDNEGTVRVGT
-622 GKGTDTTYTNIAL
+622 GKGTPTPYTQIAY
-635 NHSDGKYYT
+635 NNEDNKYYKYTENEDGT
-644 YENDTYT
+644 YSYS
-651 LLDPQPNGSMTSWT
+651 LLNPQPSGVLTDWA
-665 GKNVVDGYTHYA
+665 GKKQIDGYTLYSSA
-677 TAVFTVIEKTS
+677 IFTVIEKTS

-708 WNAEKTK
+708 WDAEKTK

-759 EVAKM
+759 EVAK
-764 IQEGNPGHIPAKAMV
+764 IIPEGNEGHIPAKAMV
-779 IITDEDDTLK
+779 IITDENDTIK
-789 GVEK
+789 GEIK

>member
-1 MRELFPATCNKN
+1 MRELFSSTCNKDCT
-13 GITPNDNDIV
+13 ISNDNAV

-35 QALNDRLTSTIN
+35 QALNDRLTATIN
-47 YIDEYKEANSNGIK
+47 YIDEYKAANSNGIK
-61 TITLE
+61 TITLD
-66 AENIK
+66 AQNIK

-78 SLLEAAEVNITNGD
+78 SLLEAVEANITDGN

-106 VVAEVIQITDNLI
+106 AVAEVIQITDSLI
-119 TKGLTSETANIST
+119 TKNATVETASIGT

-147 IEIENWLVKTFT
+147 IEIENWLIGTFT

-173 LRAGN
+173 LRAAN

-184 SATDTTTENLEA
+184 SATDTTTEKLKA
-196 TTATIN
+196 TNATIN

-226 IVNPDEFFIQVPK
+226 IVNPDEFYIQVPK
-239 FINGAYFLAAIDDTN
+239 FINGTYFLAAIDDTN

-278 GFLEKFYIDRTDK
+278 GFLEKFYIDKTNK

-309 YASIGLENV
+309 YSSIGLENV
-318 AAPHEYDVLPINPET
+318 TAPHEYDVLPINPET

-338 YVDGH
+338 YADGH

-369 MSNTEGINYDTVT
+369 MSSNEGINYDTGT

-392 QDLNKEAAV
+392 QDLNKEAVV
-401 EFNNVTTEKVN
+401 EFNKVTTEKVN
-412 TKTVETPT
+412 TKTVESPT

-433 SASENGTFINM
+433 SLFENGALINV
-444 KDGLKVKQWRKDGA
+444 KDGLKVKQWRKDGNE
-458 KLSPFVP
+458 LSPIVP
-465 YDENNSSENR
+465 YKPVNEATANN
-475 PLVYDS
+475 PLIYDN
-481 VNDVLKKATGDIDIP
+481 VDDTLKRTK
-496 GDLTVGGNNNIT
+496 
-508 GNTTI
+508 TI
-513 NGTLETG
+513 ALDKLNVKD
-520 NATVNGNTNITGNT
+520 ATVENGLEVKGRVNTESSLEVKGRVNAES
-534 TINGTLDVSGEA
+534 DVY
-546 KLTGNTFVSGD
+546 VSGD
-557 LTVSGTVHSIDQE
+557 LFVAGGTHTTTTEDISAESDII
-570 EVVADGD
+570 
-577 TVTLR
+577 TLR
-582 ANNNLPLATGQVSGI
+582 SNNNLSLETGQVSGI
-597 IVNKYN
+597 VVNKYN
-603 GTDDL
+603 GIDDL
-608 AIVTDNEGTVRVGT
+608 SIVTDNEGTVRVGT
-622 GKGTDTTYTNIAL
+622 GKGTTTSYTQIAYK
-635 NHSDGKYYT
+635 NEDNKYYKYTVNGDGT
-644 YENDTYT
+644 YSYS
-651 LLDPQPNGSMTSWT
+651 LLNPQPSGVLTDWE
-665 GKNVVDGYTHYA
+665 GKKQIDGYTLYSSA
-677 TAVFTVIEKTS
+677 IFTVIEKTS

-695 EEESDLTDGAVLV
+695 EEENNLADGAVLL

-715 AVGTIAPTNSMQ
+715 AIGTIAPTNSMQ
-727 TLVSKIV
+727 TLISKIT

-759 EVAKM
+759 ETAKM
-764 IQEGNPGHIPAKAMV
+764 IPEGNEGHIPNHSLV
-779 IITDEDDTLK
+779 ILTDETDTVK
-789 GVEK
+789 GEIK

>member
-1 MRELFPATCNKN
+1 MRELFSSTCNKDCT
-13 GITPNDNDIV
+13 ISNDNAV

-35 QALNDRLTSTIN
+35 QALNDRLTATIN
-47 YIDEYKEANSNGIK
+47 YIDEYKAANSNGIK
-61 TITLE
+61 TITLD
-66 AENIK
+66 AQNIK

-78 SLLEAAEVNITNGD
+78 SLLEAVEANITDGN

-106 VVAEVIQITDNLI
+106 AVAEVIQITDSLI
-119 TKGLTSETANIST
+119 TKNATVETASIGT

-147 IEIENWLVKTFT
+147 IEIENWLIKTFT

-173 LRAGN
+173 LRAAN

-184 SATDTTTENLEA
+184 SATDTTTEKLKA
-196 TTATIN
+196 TNATIN

-226 IVNPDEFFIQVPK
+226 IVNPDEFYIQVPK
-239 FINGAYFLAAIDDTN
+239 FINGTYFLAAIDDTN

-278 GFLEKFYIDRTDK
+278 GFLEKFYIDKTDK

-309 YASIGLENV
+309 YSSIGLENV
-318 AAPHEYDVLPINPET
+318 TAPHEYDVLPINPET

-338 YVDGH
+338 YADGH

-369 MSNTEGINYDTVT
+369 MSSNEGINYDTGT

-392 QDLNKEAAV
+392 QDLNKEAVV

-412 TKTVETPT
+412 TKTVESPT

-433 SASENGTFINM
+433 SLFENGALINV
-444 KDGLKVKQWRKDGA
+444 KDGLKVKQWRKDGNE
-458 KLSPFVP
+458 LSPIVP
-465 YDENNSSENR
+465 YKPVNEAAANN
-475 PLVYDS
+475 PLIYDN
-481 VNDVLKKATGDIDIP
+481 VDDTLKRTK
-496 GDLTVGGNNNIT
+496 
-508 GNTTI
+508 TI
-513 NGTLETG
+513 ALDKLNVKD
-520 NATVNGNTNITGNT
+520 ATVENGLEVKGRVNTESSLEVKGRVNAES
-534 TINGTLDVSGEA
+534 DVY
-546 KLTGNTFVSGD
+546 VSGD
-557 LTVSGTVHSIDQE
+557 LFVAGGTHTTTTEDISAESDII
-570 EVVADGD
+570 
-577 TVTLR
+577 TLR
-582 ANNNLPLATGQVSGI
+582 SNNNLSLETGQVSGI
-597 IVNKYN
+597 VVNKYN
-603 GTDDL
+603 GIDDL
-608 AIVTDNEGTVRVGT
+608 SIVTDNEGTVRVGT
-622 GKGTDTTYTNIAL
+622 GKGTTTSYTQIAYK
-635 NHSDGKYYT
+635 NEDNKYYKYTVNGDGT
-644 YENDTYT
+644 YSYS
-651 LLDPQPNGSMTSWT
+651 LLNPQPSGVLTDWE
-665 GKNVVDGYTHYA
+665 GKKQIDGYTLYSSA
-677 TAVFTVIEKTS
+677 IFTVIEKTS

-695 EEESDLTDGAVLV
+695 EEENNLADGAVLL

-715 AVGTIAPTNSMQ
+715 AIGTIAPTNSMQ
-727 TLVSKIV
+727 TLISKIT

-759 EVAKM
+759 EAAKM
-764 IQEGNPGHIPAKAMV
+764 IQEGNEGHIPNHSLV
-779 IITDEDDTLK
+779 ILTDETDTVK
-789 GVEK
+789 GEIK

>member
-1 MRELFPATCNKN
+1 MRELFSSTCNKDCT
-13 GITPNDNDIV
+13 ISNDNAV

-35 QALNDRLTSTIN
+35 QALNDRLTATIN
-47 YIDEYKEANSNGIK
+47 YIDEYKAANSNGIK
-61 TITLE
+61 TITLD
-66 AENIK
+66 AQNIK

-78 SLLEAAEVNITNGD
+78 SLLEAVEANITDGN

-97 VNELANIKK
+97 VNELVNIKK
-106 VVAEVIQITDNLI
+106 AVAEVIQITDSLI
-119 TKGLTSETANIST
+119 TKNATVETASIGT

-147 IEIENWLVKTFT
+147 IEIENWLIGTFT

-173 LRAGN
+173 LRAAN

-184 SATDTTTENLEA
+184 SATDTTTEKLKA
-196 TTATIN
+196 TNATIN

-226 IVNPDEFFIQVPK
+226 IVNPDEFYIQVPK
-239 FINGAYFLAAIDDTN
+239 FINGTYFLAAIDDTN

-278 GFLEKFYIDRTDK
+278 GFLEKFYIDKTDK

-318 AAPHEYDVLPINPET
+318 TAPHEYDVLPINPET
-333 EYDIV
+333 EYDIA
-338 YVDGH
+338 YADGH

-369 MSNTEGINYDTVT
+369 MSSNEGINYDTVT

-392 QDLNKEAAV
+392 QDLNKEAVV

-412 TKTVETPT
+412 TKAVESPT

-433 SASENGTFINM
+433 SLFENGALINV
-444 KDGLKVKQWRKDGA
+444 KDGLKVKQWRKDGNE
-458 KLSPFVP
+458 LSPIVP
-465 YDENNSSENR
+465 YKPVNEAAANN
-475 PLVYDS
+475 PLIYDN
-481 VNDVLKKATGDIDIP
+481 VDDTLKRTK
-496 GDLTVGGNNNIT
+496 
-508 GNTTI
+508 TI
-513 NGTLETG
+513 ALDKLNVKD
-520 NATVNGNTNITGNT
+520 ATVENGLEVKGRVNTESSLEVKGRVNAES
-534 TINGTLDVSGEA
+534 DVY
-546 KLTGNTFVSGD
+546 VSGD
-557 LTVSGTVHSIDQE
+557 LFVAGGTHTTTTEDISAESDII
-570 EVVADGD
+570 
-577 TVTLR
+577 TLR
-582 ANNNLPLATGQVSGI
+582 SNNNLSLETGQVSGI
-597 IVNKYN
+597 VVNKYN
-603 GTDDL
+603 GIDDL
-608 AIVTDNEGTVRVGT
+608 SIVTDNEGTVRVGT
-622 GKGTDTTYTNIAL
+622 GKGTTTSYTQIAYK
-635 NHSDGKYYT
+635 NEDNKYYKYTVNGDGT
-644 YENDTYT
+644 YSYS
-651 LLDPQPNGSMTSWT
+651 LLNPQPSGVLTDWE
-665 GKNVVDGYTHYA
+665 GKKQIDGYTLYSSA
-677 TAVFTVIEKTS
+677 IFTVIEKTS

-695 EEESDLTDGAVLV
+695 EEENNLADGAVLL

-715 AVGTIAPTNSMQ
+715 AIGTIAPTNSMQ
-727 TLVSKIV
+727 TLISKIT

-764 IQEGNPGHIPAKAMV
+764 IQEGNKGHIPNHSLV
-779 IITDEDDTLK
+779 ILTDETDTVK
-789 GVEK
+789 GEIK

>member
-1 MRELFPATCNKN
+1 MRELFSSTCNKDCT
-13 GITPNDNDIV
+13 ISNDNAV

-35 QALNDRLTSTIN
+35 QALNDRLTATIN
-47 YIDEYKEANSNGIK
+47 YIDEYKAANSNGIK
-61 TITLE
+61 TITLD
-66 AENIK
+66 AQNIK

-78 SLLEAAEVNITNGD
+78 SLLEAVEANITNGN

-97 VNELANIKK
+97 VNELVNIKK
-106 VVAEVIQITDNLI
+106 AVAEVIQITDSLI
-119 TKGLTSETANIST
+119 TKNATVETASIGT

-147 IEIENWLVKTFT
+147 IEIENWLIKTFT

-173 LRAGN
+173 LRAAN

-184 SATDTTTENLEA
+184 SATDTITEKLKA
-196 TTATIN
+196 TNATIN

-226 IVNPDEFFIQVPK
+226 IVNPDEFYIQVPK
-239 FINGAYFLAAIDDTN
+239 FINGTYFLAAIDDTN

-278 GFLEKFYIDRTDK
+278 GFLEKFYIDKTDK

-309 YASIGLENV
+309 YSSIGLENV
-318 AAPHEYDVLPINPET
+318 TAPHEYDVLPINPET

-338 YVDGH
+338 YADGH

-369 MSNTEGINYDTVT
+369 MSSNEGINYDTGT

-392 QDLNKEAAV
+392 QDLNKEAVV
-401 EFNNVTTEKVN
+401 EFNKVTTEKVN
-412 TKTVETPT
+412 TKTVESPT

-433 SASENGTFINM
+433 SLFENGALINV
-444 KDGLKVKQWRKDGA
+444 KDGLKVKQWRKDGNE
-458 KLSPFVP
+458 LSPIVP
-465 YDENNSSENR
+465 YKPVNEAAANN
-475 PLVYDS
+475 PLIYDN
-481 VNDVLKKATGDIDIP
+481 VDDTLKRTK
-496 GDLTVGGNNNIT
+496 
-508 GNTTI
+508 TI
-513 NGTLETG
+513 ALDKLNVKD
-520 NATVNGNTNITGNT
+520 ATVENGLEVKGRVNAESSLEVKGRVNAES
-534 TINGTLDVSGEA
+534 DVY
-546 KLTGNTFVSGD
+546 VSGD
-557 LTVSGTVHSIDQE
+557 LFVAGGTHTTTTEDISAESDII
-570 EVVADGD
+570 
-577 TVTLR
+577 TLR
-582 ANNNLPLATGQVSGI
+582 SNNNLSLETGQVSGI
-597 IVNKYN
+597 VVNKYN
-603 GTDDL
+603 GIDDL
-608 AIVTDNEGTVRVGT
+608 SIVTDNEGTVRVGT
-622 GKGTDTTYTNIAL
+622 GKGTTTSYTQIAYK
-635 NHSDGKYYT
+635 NEDNKYYKYTVNGDGT
-644 YENDTYT
+644 YSYS
-651 LLDPQPNGSMTSWT
+651 LLNPQPSGVLTDWE
-665 GKNVVDGYTHYA
+665 GKKQIDGYTLYSSA
-677 TAVFTVIEKTS
+677 IFTVIEKTS

-695 EEESDLTDGAVLV
+695 EEENNLADGAVLV

-715 AVGTIAPTNSMQ
+715 AIGTIAPTNSMQ
-727 TLVSKIV
+727 TLISKIT

-759 EVAKM
+759 EAAKM
-764 IQEGNPGHIPAKAMV
+764 IPEGNKGHIPNHSLV
-779 IITDEDDTLK
+779 ILTDETDTVK
-789 GVEK
+789 GEIK

>member
-1 MRELFPATCNKN
+1 MRELFPSTCNKELRSN
-13 GITPNDNDIV
+13 GNAV

-35 QALNDRLTSTIN
+35 QALNDKLTATIN

-61 TITLE
+61 TITLD
-66 AENIK
+66 AQNIK

-78 SLLEAAEVNITNGD
+78 SLLEAVEANITDAD

-106 VVAEVIQITDNLI
+106 VVAEVIQITDSLI
-119 TKGLTSETANIST
+119 TKNATVETASIGT

-147 IEIENWLVKTFT
+147 IEIENWLIETFT

-173 LRAGN
+173 LKATN

-184 SATDTTTENLEA
+184 NTTDTTTERLET

-226 IVNPDEFFIQVPK
+226 IVNPDEFYIQVPK

-278 GFLEKFYIDRTDK
+278 GFLSKFYIDKTDK

-309 YASIGLENV
+309 YASVGLENV
-318 AAPHEYDVLPINPET
+318 TAPQEYDVLPINPET

-338 YVDGH
+338 YADGH

-351 FNDGTAVGT
+351 FNDGSAVGT
-360 LTLLPQTWE
+360 LTLLPQTWK
-369 MSNTEGINYDTVT
+369 MSSNEGVNYDTVT

-392 QDLNKEAAV
+392 QDLNKEASV

-412 TKTVETPT
+412 TKTVESPT

-433 SASENGTFINM
+433 SAFENGTLINM
-444 KDGLKVKQWRKDGA
+444 KDGLKVKQWRKDSNE
-458 KLSPFVP
+458 LSPIVP
-465 YDENNSSENR
+465 YKSVDATAANN
-475 PLVYDS
+475 PLVYDN
-481 VNDVLKKATGDIDIP
+481 VDDTLKRTKTIALDK
-496 GDLTVGGNNNIT
+496 LTVKDTSVENE
-508 GNTTI
+508 
-513 NGTLETG
+513 LEVKG
-520 NATVNGNTNITGNT
+520 RVNAES
-534 TINGTLDVSGEA
+534 DVY
-546 KLTGNTFVSGD
+546 VSGD
-557 LTVSGTVHSIDQE
+557 LFVSGGTHTTTTEDISAESDII
-570 EVVADGD
+570 
-577 TVTLR
+577 TLR
-582 ANNNLPLATGQVSGI
+582 SNNNLSLETGQVSGI
-597 IVNKYN
+597 VVNKYN
-603 GTDDL
+603 GIDDL
-608 AIVTDNEGTVRVGT
+608 SIVTDNEGTVRVGT
-622 GKGTDTTYTNIAL
+622 GKGTPTTYTQIAY
-635 NHSDGKYYT
+635 NNEDNKYYKYTENEDGT
-644 YENDTYT
+644 YSYS
-651 LLDPQPNGSMTSWT
+651 LLNPQPSGVLTDWA
-665 GKNVVDGYTHYA
+665 GKKQIDGYTLYSSA
-677 TAVFTVIEKTS
+677 IFTVIEKTS

-764 IQEGNPGHIPAKAMV
+764 IPEGNEGHIPSHSLV
-779 IITDEDDTLK
+779 ILTDETDTVK
-789 GVEK
+789 GDMK

>member
-1 MRELFPATCNKN
+1 MRELFSSTCNKDCTISN
-13 GITPNDNDIV
+13 GNDAV

-35 QALNDRLTSTIN
+35 QALNDKLDSTIN
-47 YIDEYKEANSNGIK
+47 YIDEYKAANSNGIK

-66 AENIK
+66 AQNIK

-78 SLLEAAEVNITNGD
+78 SLLEAVEANITDGN

-97 VNELANIKK
+97 VNELVNIKK
-106 VVAEVIQITDNLI
+106 AVAEVIQITDSLI
-119 TKGLTSETANIST
+119 TKNATVETASIGT

-147 IEIENWLVKTFT
+147 IEIENWLIGTFT

-173 LRAGN
+173 LRAAN

-184 SATDTTTENLEA
+184 SATDTTTEKLEA
-196 TTATIN
+196 TNATIN
-202 KETVKES
+202 KETVEES
-209 DITTLKTSNI
+209 GITTLKTSNI

-226 IVNPDEFFIQVPK
+226 IINPDEFYIQVPK
-239 FINGAYFLAAIDDTN
+239 FINGTYFLAAIDDTN

-278 GFLEKFYIDRTDK
+278 GFLEKFYIDKTDK

-309 YASIGLENV
+309 YSSIGLENV
-318 AAPHEYDVLPINPET
+318 TAPHEYDVLPINPET

-338 YVDGH
+338 YADGH

-369 MSNTEGINYDTVT
+369 MSSNDGINYDTAT
-382 NVQFNVYRPN
+382 NAQFNVYRPN
-392 QDLNKEAAV
+392 QDLNKEAVV
-401 EFNNVTTEKVN
+401 EFNKVTTEKVN
-412 TKTVETPT
+412 TKTVESPT

-433 SASENGTFINM
+433 SLFENGALINV
-444 KDGLKVKQWRKDGA
+444 KDGLKVKQWRKDGNE
-458 KLSPFVP
+458 LSPIVP
-465 YDENNSSENR
+465 YKPVNEAAANN
-475 PLVYDS
+475 PLIYDN
-481 VNDVLKKATGDIDIP
+481 VDDTLKRTK
-496 GDLTVGGNNNIT
+496 
-508 GNTTI
+508 TI
-513 NGTLETG
+513 ALDKLNVKD
-520 NATVNGNTNITGNT
+520 ATVENGLEVKGRVNTESSLEVKGRVNAES
-534 TINGTLDVSGEA
+534 DVY
-546 KLTGNTFVSGD
+546 VSGD
-557 LTVSGTVHSIDQE
+557 LFVAGGTHTTTTEDISAESDII
-570 EVVADGD
+570 
-577 TVTLR
+577 TLR
-582 ANNNLPLATGQVSGI
+582 SNNNLSLETGQVSGI
-597 IVNKYN
+597 VVNKYN
-603 GTDDL
+603 GIDDL
-608 AIVTDNEGTVRVGT
+608 SIVTDNEGTVRVGT
-622 GKGTDTTYTNIAL
+622 GKGTTTSYTQIAYK
-635 NHSDGKYYT
+635 NEDNKYYKYIVNGDGT
-644 YENDTYT
+644 YSYS
-651 LLDPQPNGSMTSWT
+651 LLNPQPSGVLTDWE
-665 GKNVVDGYTHYA
+665 GKKQIDGYTLYSSA
-677 TAVFTVIEKTS
+677 IFTVIEKTS

-695 EEESDLTDGAVLV
+695 EEENNLADGAVLV

-715 AVGTIAPTNSMQ
+715 AIGTIAPTNSMQ
-727 TLVSKIV
+727 TLISKIT

-759 EVAKM
+759 EAAKM
-764 IQEGNPGHIPAKAMV
+764 IQEGNKGHIPNHSLV
-779 IITDEDDTLK
+779 ILTDETDTVK
-789 GVEK
+789 GEIK

>member
-1 MRELFPATCNKN
+1 MRELFSSTCNKDCT
-13 GITPNDNDIV
+13 ISNDNAV

-35 QALNDRLTSTIN
+35 QALNDRLTATIN
-47 YIDEYKEANSNGIK
+47 YIDEYKAANSNGIK
-61 TITLE
+61 TITLD
-66 AENIK
+66 AQNIK

-78 SLLEAAEVNITNGD
+78 SLLEAVEANITDGN

-97 VNELANIKK
+97 VNELVNIKK
-106 VVAEVIQITDNLI
+106 AVAEVIQITDSLI
-119 TKGLTSETANIST
+119 TKNATVETASIGT

-147 IEIENWLVKTFT
+147 IEIENWLIGTFT

-173 LRAGN
+173 LRAAN

-184 SATDTTTENLEA
+184 SATDTTTEKLEA
-196 TTATIN
+196 TNATIN

-226 IVNPDEFFIQVPK
+226 IVNPDEFYIQVPK
-239 FINGAYFLAAIDDTN
+239 FINGTYFLAAIDDTN

-278 GFLEKFYIDRTDK
+278 GFLEKFYIDKTDK

-318 AAPHEYDVLPINPET
+318 TAPHEYDVLPINPET
-333 EYDIV
+333 EYDIA
-338 YVDGH
+338 YADGH

-369 MSNTEGINYDTVT
+369 MSSNEGINYDTVT

-392 QDLNKEAAV
+392 QDLNKEAVV
-401 EFNNVTTEKVN
+401 EFNKVTTEKVN
-412 TKTVETPT
+412 TKTVESPT

-433 SASENGTFINM
+433 SLFENGALINV
-444 KDGLKVKQWRKDGA
+444 KDGLKVKQWRKDGNE
-458 KLSPFVP
+458 LSPIVP
-465 YDENNSSENR
+465 YKPVNEAAANN
-475 PLVYDS
+475 PLIYDN
-481 VNDVLKKATGDIDIP
+481 VDDTLKRTK
-496 GDLTVGGNNNIT
+496 
-508 GNTTI
+508 TI
-513 NGTLETG
+513 ALDKLNVKD
-520 NATVNGNTNITGNT
+520 ATVESSLEVKGRVNAES
-534 TINGTLDVSGEA
+534 DVY
-546 KLTGNTFVSGD
+546 VSGD
-557 LTVSGTVHSIDQE
+557 LFVAGGTHTTTTEDISAESDII
-570 EVVADGD
+570 
-577 TVTLR
+577 TLR
-582 ANNNLPLATGQVSGI
+582 SNNNLSLETGQVSGI
-597 IVNKYN
+597 VVNKYN
-603 GTDDL
+603 GIDDL
-608 AIVTDNEGTVRVGT
+608 SIVTDNEGTVRVGT
-622 GKGTDTTYTNIAL
+622 GKGTTTSYTQIAYK
-635 NHSDGKYYT
+635 NEDNKYYKYTVNGDGT
-644 YENDTYT
+644 YSYS
-651 LLDPQPNGSMTSWT
+651 LLNPQPSGVLTDWE
-665 GKNVVDGYTHYA
+665 GKKQIDGYTLYSSA
-677 TAVFTVIEKTS
+677 IFTVIEKTS

-695 EEESDLTDGAVLV
+695 EEENNLADGAVLL

-715 AVGTIAPTNSMQ
+715 AIGTIAPTNSMQ
-727 TLVSKIV
+727 TLISKIT

-764 IQEGNPGHIPAKAMV
+764 IPEGNEGHIPNHSLV
-779 IITDEDDTLK
+779 ILTDETDTVK
-789 GVEK
+789 GEIK

>member
-1 MRELFPATCNKN
+1 MRELFSSTCNKDCT
-13 GITPNDNDIV
+13 ISNDNAV

-35 QALNDRLTSTIN
+35 QALNDRLTATIN
-47 YIDEYKEANSNGIK
+47 YIDEYKAANSNGIK
-61 TITLE
+61 TITLD
-66 AENIK
+66 AQNIK

-78 SLLEAAEVNITNGD
+78 SLLEAVEANITNGN

-106 VVAEVIQITDNLI
+106 AVAEVIQITDSLI
-119 TKGLTSETANIST
+119 TKNATVETASIGT

-147 IEIENWLVKTFT
+147 IEIENWLIGTFT

-173 LRAGN
+173 LRAAN

-184 SATDTTTENLEA
+184 SATDTTTEKLKA
-196 TTATIN
+196 TNATIN

-226 IVNPDEFFIQVPK
+226 IVNPDEFYIQVPK
-239 FINGAYFLAAIDDTN
+239 FINGTYFLAAIDDTN

-278 GFLEKFYIDRTDK
+278 GFLEKFYIDKTNK

-318 AAPHEYDVLPINPET
+318 TAPHEYDVLPINPET

-338 YVDGH
+338 YADGH

-369 MSNTEGINYDTVT
+369 MSSNEGINYDTGT

-392 QDLNKEAAV
+392 QDLNKEAVV

-412 TKTVETPT
+412 TKTVESPT

-433 SASENGTFINM
+433 SLFENGALINV
-444 KDGLKVKQWRKDGA
+444 KDGLKVKQWRKDGNE
-458 KLSPFVP
+458 LSPIVP
-465 YDENNSSENR
+465 YKPVNEAAANN
-475 PLVYDS
+475 PLIYDN
-481 VNDVLKKATGDIDIP
+481 VDDTLKRTK
-496 GDLTVGGNNNIT
+496 
-508 GNTTI
+508 TI
-513 NGTLETG
+513 ALDKLNVKD
-520 NATVNGNTNITGNT
+520 ATVENGLEVKGRVNTESSLEVKGRVNAES
-534 TINGTLDVSGEA
+534 DVY
-546 KLTGNTFVSGD
+546 VSGD
-557 LTVSGTVHSIDQE
+557 LFVAGGTHTTTTEDISAESDII
-570 EVVADGD
+570 
-577 TVTLR
+577 TLR
-582 ANNNLPLATGQVSGI
+582 SNNNLSLETGQVSGI
-597 IVNKYN
+597 VVNKYN
-603 GTDDL
+603 GIDDL
-608 AIVTDNEGTVRVGT
+608 SIVTDNEGTVRVGT
-622 GKGTDTTYTNIAL
+622 GKGTTTSYTQIAYK
-635 NHSDGKYYT
+635 NEDNKYYKYTVNGDGT
-644 YENDTYT
+644 YSYS
-651 LLDPQPNGSMTSWT
+651 LLNPQPSGVLTDWE
-665 GKNVVDGYTHYA
+665 GKKQIDGYTLYSSA
-677 TAVFTVIEKTS
+677 IFTVIEKTS

-695 EEESDLTDGAVLV
+695 EEENNLADGAVLL

-715 AVGTIAPTNSMQ
+715 AIGTIAPTNSMQ
-727 TLVSKIV
+727 TLISKIT

-759 EVAKM
+759 EAAKM
-764 IQEGNPGHIPAKAMV
+764 IPEGNKGHIPNHSLV
-779 IITDEDDTLK
+779 ILTDETDTVK
-789 GVEK
+789 GEIK

>member
-1 MRELFPATCNKN
+1 MRELFSSTCNKDCT
-13 GITPNDNDIV
+13 ISNDNAV

-35 QALNDRLTSTIN
+35 QALNDRLTATIN
-47 YIDEYKEANSNGIK
+47 YIDEYKAANSNGIK

-66 AENIK
+66 AQNIK

-78 SLLEAAEVNITNGD
+78 SLLEAVEANITDGN

-97 VNELANIKK
+97 VNELVNIKK
-106 VVAEVIQITDNLI
+106 AVAEVIQITDSLI
-119 TKGLTSETANIST
+119 TKNATVETASIGT

-147 IEIENWLVKTFT
+147 IEIENWLIGTFT

-173 LRAGN
+173 LRAAN

-184 SATDTTTENLEA
+184 SATDTTTEKLKA
-196 TTATIN
+196 TNATIN

-209 DITTLKTSNI
+209 GITTLKTSNI

-226 IVNPDEFFIQVPK
+226 IVNPDEFYIQVPK
-239 FINGAYFLAAIDDTN
+239 FINGTYFLAAIDDTN

-278 GFLEKFYIDRTDK
+278 GFLEKFYIDKTNK

-309 YASIGLENV
+309 YSSIGLENV
-318 AAPHEYDVLPINPET
+318 TAPHEYDVLPINPET

-338 YVDGH
+338 YADGH

-369 MSNTEGINYDTVT
+369 MSSNDGINYDTAT
-382 NVQFNVYRPN
+382 NAQFNVYRPN
-392 QDLNKEAAV
+392 QDLNKEAVV
-401 EFNNVTTEKVN
+401 EFNKVTTEKVN
-412 TKTVETPT
+412 TKTVESPT

-433 SASENGTFINM
+433 SLFENGALINV
-444 KDGLKVKQWRKDGA
+444 KDGLKVKQWRKDGNE
-458 KLSPFVP
+458 LSPIVP
-465 YDENNSSENR
+465 YKPVNEAAANN
-475 PLVYDS
+475 PLIYDN
-481 VNDVLKKATGDIDIP
+481 VDDTLKRTK
-496 GDLTVGGNNNIT
+496 
-508 GNTTI
+508 TI
-513 NGTLETG
+513 ALDKLNVKD
-520 NATVNGNTNITGNT
+520 ATVENGLEVKGRVNTESSLEVKGRVNAES
-534 TINGTLDVSGEA
+534 DVY
-546 KLTGNTFVSGD
+546 VSGD
-557 LTVSGTVHSIDQE
+557 LFVAGGTHTTTTEDISAESDII
-570 EVVADGD
+570 
-577 TVTLR
+577 TLR
-582 ANNNLPLATGQVSGI
+582 SNNNLSLETGQVSGI
-597 IVNKYN
+597 VVNKYN
-603 GTDDL
+603 GIDDL
-608 AIVTDNEGTVRVGT
+608 SIVTDNEGTVRVGT
-622 GKGTDTTYTNIAL
+622 GKGTTTSYTQIAYK
-635 NHSDGKYYT
+635 NEDNKYYKYTVNGDGT
-644 YENDTYT
+644 YSYS
-651 LLDPQPNGSMTSWT
+651 LLNPQPSGVLTDWE
-665 GKNVVDGYTHYA
+665 GKKQIDGYTLYSSA
-677 TAVFTVIEKTS
+677 IFTVIEKTS

-695 EEESDLTDGAVLV
+695 EEENNLADGAVLV

-715 AVGTIAPTNSMQ
+715 AIGTIAPTNSMQ
-727 TLVSKIV
+727 TLISKIT

-759 EVAKM
+759 EAAKM
-764 IQEGNPGHIPAKAMV
+764 IPEGNEGHIPNHSLV
-779 IITDEDDTLK
+779 ILTDETDTVK
-789 GVEK
+789 GEIK

>member
-1 MRELFPATCNKN
+1 MRELFSSTCNKDCT
-13 GITPNDNDIV
+13 ISNDNAV

-35 QALNDRLTSTIN
+35 QALNDRLTATIN
-47 YIDEYKEANSNGIK
+47 YIDEYKAANSNGIK
-61 TITLE
+61 TITLD
-66 AENIK
+66 AQNIK

-78 SLLEAAEVNITNGD
+78 SLLEAVEANITDGN

-106 VVAEVIQITDNLI
+106 AVAEVIQITDSLI
-119 TKGLTSETANIST
+119 TKNATVETASIGT

-147 IEIENWLVKTFT
+147 IEIENWLIGTFT

-173 LRAGN
+173 LRAAN

-184 SATDTTTENLEA
+184 SATDTTTEKLKA
-196 TTATIN
+196 TNATIN
-202 KETVKES
+202 KETVEES

-226 IVNPDEFFIQVPK
+226 IVNPDEFYIQVPK
-239 FINGAYFLAAIDDTN
+239 FINGTYFLAAIDDTN

-278 GFLEKFYIDRTDK
+278 GFLEKFYIDKTDK

-318 AAPHEYDVLPINPET
+318 TAPHEYDVLPINPET

-338 YVDGH
+338 YADGH

-369 MSNTEGINYDTVT
+369 MSSNEGINYDTAT
-382 NVQFNVYRPN
+382 NAQFNVYKPN
-392 QDLNKEAAV
+392 QDLNKEAVV
-401 EFNNVTTEKVN
+401 EFNKVTTEKVN
-412 TKTVETPT
+412 TKTVESPT

-433 SASENGTFINM
+433 SLFENGALINV
-444 KDGLKVKQWRKDGA
+444 KDGLKVKQWRKDGNE
-458 KLSPFVP
+458 LSPIVP
-465 YDENNSSENR
+465 YKPVNEAAANN
-475 PLVYDS
+475 PLIYDN
-481 VNDVLKKATGDIDIP
+481 VDDTLKRTK
-496 GDLTVGGNNNIT
+496 
-508 GNTTI
+508 TI
-513 NGTLETG
+513 ALDKLNVKD
-520 NATVNGNTNITGNT
+520 ATVENGLEVKGRVNAESSLEVKGRVNAES
-534 TINGTLDVSGEA
+534 DVY
-546 KLTGNTFVSGD
+546 VSGD
-557 LTVSGTVHSIDQE
+557 LFVAGGTHTTTTEDISAESDII
-570 EVVADGD
+570 
-577 TVTLR
+577 TLR
-582 ANNNLPLATGQVSGI
+582 SNNNLSLETGQVSGI
-597 IVNKYN
+597 VVNKYN
-603 GTDDL
+603 GIDDL
-608 AIVTDNEGTVRVGT
+608 SIVTDNEGTVRVGT
-622 GKGTDTTYTNIAL
+622 GKGTTTSYTQIAYK
-635 NHSDGKYYT
+635 NEDNKYYKYIVNGDGT
-644 YENDTYT
+644 YSYS
-651 LLDPQPNGSMTSWT
+651 LLNPQPSGVLTDWE
-665 GKNVVDGYTHYA
+665 GKKQIDGYTLYSSA
-677 TAVFTVIEKTS
+677 IFTVIEKTS

-695 EEESDLTDGAVLV
+695 EEENNLADGAVLV

-715 AVGTIAPTNSMQ
+715 AIGTIAPTNSMQ
-727 TLVSKIV
+727 TLISKIT

-759 EVAKM
+759 EAAKM
-764 IQEGNPGHIPAKAMV
+764 IQEGNKGHIPNHSLV
-779 IITDEDDTLK
+779 ILTDETDTVK
-789 GVEK
+789 GEIK

>member
-1 MRELFPATCNKN
+1 MRELFSSTCNKDCT
-13 GITPNDNDIV
+13 ISNDNAV

-35 QALNDRLTSTIN
+35 QALNDRLTATIN
-47 YIDEYKEANSNGIK
+47 YIDEYKAANSNGIK
-61 TITLE
+61 TITLD
-66 AENIK
+66 AQNIK

-78 SLLEAAEVNITNGD
+78 SLLEAVEANITDGN

-97 VNELANIKK
+97 VNELVNIKK
-106 VVAEVIQITDNLI
+106 AVAEVIQITDSLI
-119 TKGLTSETANIST
+119 TKNATVETASIGT

-147 IEIENWLVKTFT
+147 IEIENWLIGTFT

-173 LRAGN
+173 LRAAN

-184 SATDTTTENLEA
+184 SATDTTTEKLEA
-196 TTATIN
+196 TNATIN
-202 KETVKES
+202 KETVEES
-209 DITTLKTSNI
+209 GITTLKTSNI

-226 IVNPDEFFIQVPK
+226 IVNPDEFYIQVPK
-239 FINGAYFLAAIDDTN
+239 FINGTYFLAAIDDTN

-278 GFLEKFYIDRTDK
+278 GFLEKFYIDKTDK

-318 AAPHEYDVLPINPET
+318 TAPHEYDVLPINPET

-338 YVDGH
+338 YADGH

-369 MSNTEGINYDTVT
+369 MSSNEGINYDTAT
-382 NVQFNVYRPN
+382 NAQFNVYRPN
-392 QDLNKEAAV
+392 QDLNKEAVV
-401 EFNNVTTEKVN
+401 EFNKVTTEKVN
-412 TKTVETPT
+412 TKTVESPT

-433 SASENGTFINM
+433 SLFENGALINV
-444 KDGLKVKQWRKDGA
+444 KDGLKVKQWRKDGNE
-458 KLSPFVP
+458 LSPIVP
-465 YDENNSSENR
+465 YKPVNEAAANN
-475 PLVYDS
+475 PLIYDN
-481 VNDVLKKATGDIDIP
+481 VDDTLKRTK
-496 GDLTVGGNNNIT
+496 
-508 GNTTI
+508 TI
-513 NGTLETG
+513 ALDKLNVKD
-520 NATVNGNTNITGNT
+520 ATVENGLEVKGRVNAESSLEVKGRVNAES
-534 TINGTLDVSGEA
+534 DVY
-546 KLTGNTFVSGD
+546 VSGD
-557 LTVSGTVHSIDQE
+557 LFVAGGTHTTTTEDISAESDII
-570 EVVADGD
+570 
-577 TVTLR
+577 TLR
-582 ANNNLPLATGQVSGI
+582 SNNNLSLETGQVSGI
-597 IVNKYN
+597 VVNKYN
-603 GTDDL
+603 GIDDL
-608 AIVTDNEGTVRVGT
+608 SIVTDNEGTVRVGT
-622 GKGTDTTYTNIAL
+622 GKGTTTSYTQIAYK
-635 NHSDGKYYT
+635 NEDNKYYKYTVNGDGT
-644 YENDTYT
+644 YSYS
-651 LLDPQPNGSMTSWT
+651 LLNPQPSGVLTDWE
-665 GKNVVDGYTHYA
+665 GKKQIDGYTLYSSA
-677 TAVFTVIEKTS
+677 IFTVIEKTS

-695 EEESDLTDGAVLV
+695 EEENNLADGAVLV

-715 AVGTIAPTNSMQ
+715 AIGTIAPTNSMQ
-727 TLVSKIV
+727 TLISKIT

-759 EVAKM
+759 EAAKM
-764 IQEGNPGHIPAKAMV
+764 IPEGNKGHIPNHSLV
-779 IITDEDDTLK
+779 ILTDETDTVK
-789 GVEK
+789 GEIK

>member
-1 MRELFPATCNKN
+1 MRELFPATCNKDGIIPN
-13 GITPNDNDIV
+13 GNAV

-35 QALNDRLTSTIN
+35 QALNDKLTATIN

-61 TITLE
+61 TITLD
-66 AENIK
+66 AQNIK

-78 SLLEAAEVNITNGD
+78 SLLEAVEANITDAD

-106 VVAEVIQITDNLI
+106 VVAEVIQITDSLI
-119 TKGLTSETANIST
+119 TKNATVETASIGT

-147 IEIENWLVKTFT
+147 IEIENWLIETFT

-173 LRAGN
+173 LKATN

-184 SATDTTTENLEA
+184 NTTDTTTERLET

-226 IVNPDEFFIQVPK
+226 IVNPDEFYIQVPK

-278 GFLEKFYIDRTDK
+278 GFLSKFYIDKTDK

-309 YASIGLENV
+309 YASVGLENV
-318 AAPHEYDVLPINPET
+318 TAPQEYDVLPINPET

-338 YVDGH
+338 YADGH

-351 FNDGTAVGT
+351 FNDGSAVGT
-360 LTLLPQTWE
+360 LTLLPQTWK
-369 MSNTEGINYDTVT
+369 MSSNEGVNYDTVT

-392 QDLNKEAAV
+392 QDLNKEASV

-433 SASENGTFINM
+433 SAFENGAFINM

-458 KLSPFVP
+458 ELSPIVP
-465 YDENNSSENR
+465 YKLVDDTAANN
-475 PLVYDS
+475 PLIYDN
-481 VNDVLKKATGDIDIP
+481 VDDTLKRTKTIALDK
-496 GDLTVGGNNNIT
+496 LTVKDASVENE
-508 GNTTI
+508 
-513 NGTLETG
+513 LEVKG
-520 NATVNGNTNITGNT
+520 RVNAES
-534 TINGTLDVSGEA
+534 DVY
-546 KLTGNTFVSGD
+546 VSGD
-557 LTVSGTVHSIDQE
+557 LFVSGGTHTTTTEDISAESDII
-570 EVVADGD
+570 
-577 TVTLR
+577 TLR
-582 ANNNLPLATGQVSGI
+582 SNNNLSLETGQVSGI
-597 IVNKYN
+597 VVNKYN
-603 GTDDL
+603 GIDDL
-608 AIVTDNEGTVRVGT
+608 SIVTDNEGTVRVGT
-622 GKGTDTTYTNIAL
+622 GKGTPTPYTQIAY
-635 NHSDGKYYT
+635 NNEDNKYYKYTENEDGT
-644 YENDTYT
+644 YSYS
-651 LLDPQPNGSMTSWT
+651 LLNPQPSGVLTDWA
-665 GKNVVDGYTHYA
+665 GKKQIDGYTLYSSA
-677 TAVFTVIEKTS
+677 IFTVIEKTS

-708 WNAEKTK
+708 WDAEKTK

-759 EVAKM
+759 EVAK
-764 IQEGNPGHIPAKAMV
+764 IIPEGNEGHIPAKAMV
-779 IITDEDDTLK
+779 IITDENDTIK
-789 GVEK
+789 GEIK

>member
-13 GITPNDNDIV
+13 GIIPNGNVV

-35 QALNDRLTSTIN
+35 QALNDRLTATIN
-47 YIDEYKEANSNGIK
+47 YIDEYKAANSNGIK
-61 TITLE
+61 TITLD
-66 AENIK
+66 AQNIK

-78 SLLEAAEVNITNGD
+78 SLLEAIEANITDAD

-106 VVAEVIQITDNLI
+106 VVAQVIQITDSLI
-119 TKGLTSETANIST
+119 TKNTTIETASIGT

-147 IEIENWLVKTFT
+147 IEIENWLIETFT
-159 VDTLKANVQIETPL
+159 VDKLKANVQIETPL
-173 LRAGN
+173 LRAAN

-184 SATDTTTENLEA
+184 SATDTTTEKLEA

-278 GFLEKFYIDRTDK
+278 GFLEKFYIDKTDK

-309 YASIGLENV
+309 YASVGLENV
-318 AAPHEYDVLPINPET
+318 TAPQEYDVLPINPET

-338 YVDGH
+338 YADGH

-351 FNDGTAVGT
+351 FNNGTAVGT
-360 LTLLPQTWE
+360 LTLLPQTWK
-369 MSNTEGINYDTVT
+369 MSSNEGVNYDTVT

-412 TKTVETPT
+412 TKTVESPT

-433 SASENGTFINM
+433 SAFENGTLINM
-444 KDGLKVKQWRKDGA
+444 KDGLKVKQWRKDGNE
-458 KLSPFVP
+458 LSPIVP
-465 YDENNSSENR
+465 YKSVDETAANN
-475 PLVYDS
+475 PLIYDN
-481 VNDVLKKATGDIDIP
+481 VDDTLKRTKTIALDK
-496 GDLTVGGNNNIT
+496 LTVKDASVENE
-508 GNTTI
+508 
-513 NGTLETG
+513 LEVKG
-520 NATVNGNTNITGNT
+520 RVNAES
-534 TINGTLDVSGEA
+534 DVY
-546 KLTGNTFVSGD
+546 VSGD
-557 LTVSGTVHSIDQE
+557 LFVAGGTHTTTTEDISAESDII
-570 EVVADGD
+570 
-577 TVTLR
+577 TLR
-582 ANNNLPLATGQVSGI
+582 SNNNLSLETGQVSGI
-597 IVNKYN
+597 VVNKYN
-603 GTDDL
+603 GIDDL
-608 AIVTDNEGTVRVGT
+608 SIVTDNEGTVRVGT
-622 GKGTDTTYTNIAL
+622 GKGTPTPYAQIAYK
-635 NHSDGKYYT
+635 NEDNKYYKYTENEDGT
-644 YENDTYT
+644 YSYS
-651 LLDPQPNGSMTSWT
+651 LLNPQPSGVLTDWA
-665 GKNVVDGYTHYA
+665 GKKQIDGYILYPSA
-677 TAVFTVIEKTS
+677 IFTVIDKTS

-708 WNAEKTK
+708 WNSEKTK
-715 AVGTIAPTNSMQ
+715 AIGTIAPTNSMQ
-727 TLVSKIV
+727 TLVSKIT

-764 IQEGNPGHIPAKAMV
+764 IQEGNPGHIPNHSLV
-779 IITDEDDTLK
+779 ILTDETDTVK
-789 GVEK
+789 GEIK